1 MVTSRYLKSGS
12 GNRKQLYR
20 YVKYIATREGSA
32 PIPNTNEHAPAA
44 KKQQELIF
52 SLLKCFP
59 DGKELFEYED
69 YQKNPTV
76 KNASALISEILD
88 RNMDRLTSRKNYV
101 SYLANR
107 PGAVKFG
114 KHGLFS
120 QSDEPVE
127 LEKTAKEIAAH
138 GGNVW
143 THVVSLRRDSAQA
156 MGYDNLKA
164 WRDLVKRQ
172 IANIA
177 KSQKIEMKNLRWY
190 AAFHDKKTNPHVHI
204 IVYSANEREG
214 FLTNRG
220 IEKIRSGFANDIYQ
234 DELHHLYQRQ
244 TDLRN
249 LLKKE
254 SAEFMRKLVN
264 DIAGNAFEDTEL
276 LSLVSKLSKQ
286 LNNVKGKKVYGY
298 LKPEVK
304 QTVNAIFARLA
315 ENDSIQKMYKLWC
328 EMEQQKHDVYSSA
341 KLQFPTLVDNKEF
354 KSVKN
359 MIVQTVLDMNSP
371 VIDIEIEEPEPTEY
385 FNEDTDNCISVNSA
399 LDDLMEYDFNR
410 NVENAVTSDTGKTP
424 KSKYYLKW
432 SNEYKEA
439 CRIIYDKSSKPE
451 DFKKAEQLLLSESN
465 SGNILAIH
473 DLGKLYSTDKL
484 GEKDDEKSFS
494 FYREAL
500 HAFTVIEP
508 NADSMFPYEPRYE
521 GQNMKSAD
529 MRSYVWYRIGKMHCY
544 GLGTEQNYEK
554 AFEWFLKSAQEGNK
568 FAQYSLANLY
578 YYGNGAERN
587 LKEAFGWYMRSAKQ
601 GQPYASYAVAQM
613 YSKGEY
619 VEHDEKTAQ
628 KYYNQAL
635 SGFLKLEADGQADD
649 NLFYKIG
656 AMYKNGLGTEADMG
670 MALEYF
676 KRSAELNNKNGLY
689 EYGKAL
695 LLGDKDMP
703 KAMDCLEKAV
713 RLGNLNAKRF
723 LALEYISGEHIEQD
737 IDKGI
742 EMLTECADFSDP
754 LSCFM
759 LGRIYFNGEFVNR
772 DLSKAEKYLLMAD
785 KDSGYACYYLGKLYQ
800 EEEKY
805 DIDKAVEWL
814 EKAVTYD
821 DISAYAS
828 YSLAKILLE
837 DNKYHDTQ
845 KAIKL
850 LELSAEENNWASFL
864 LGRLYLFGTED
875 IEKDKEKAMEWLNR
889 STDDGNVYAQTFLN
903 QSGSFENTMLA
914 NTILSLFINLSRCIE
929 DDYIRRYRSVRM
941 SADKKLRRMIIEKK
955 QALGIKEEQGY
966 V

>member
-1 MVTSRYLKSGS
+1 M
-12 GNRKQLYR
+12 YR

-190 AAFHDKKTNPHVHI
+190 AAFHDKKTNPHAHI

-254 SAEFMRKLVN
+254 SAEFMRRLVN

-304 QTVNAIFARLA
+304 QTVNAIFESLA
-315 ENDSIQKMYKLWC
+315 ENDSIQKMYMLWC

-341 KLQFPTLVDNKEF
+341 KLQFPKLTDNKEF

-385 FNEDTDNCISVNSA
+385 FNEDTDNFISVNSA

-424 KSKYYLKW
+424 KSKYYIKW

-451 DFKKAEQLLLSESN
+451 DFKKAEQILISESEK
-465 SGNILAIH
+465 GNLLAIH

-484 GEKDDEKSFS
+484 GENDDEKSFS

-578 YYGNGAERN
+578 YYGNGAEKN

-628 KYYNQAL
+628 EYYNQAL

-656 AMYKNGLGTEADMG
+656 AMYKNGLGTEADMD
-670 MALEYF
+670 MDLEYF

-695 LLGDKDMP
+695 LIGENITQDIP

-742 EMLTECADFSDP
+742 EMLTECAVGGDP

-759 LGRIYFNGEFVNR
+759 LGRIYFKGEFVNR

-785 KDSGYACYYLGKLYQ
+785 KDSGYACYYLGRLYL
-800 EEEKY
+800 EEEIY
-805 DIDKAVEWL
+805 DLDKAVEWL
-814 EKAVTYD
+814 EKAVNYD
-821 DISAYAS
+821 EIKAYAS

-864 LGRLYLFGTED
+864 LGRLYVFGTED

-889 STDDGNVYAQTFLN
+889 SADDGNVYAQNFLN
-903 QSGSFENTMLA
+903 ESGSFENTMLA
-914 NTILSLFINLSRCIE
+914 NTVLSLFINLSRCIE
-929 DDYIRRYRSVRM
+929 DDYIRRYRSVRT

-955 QALGIKEEQGY
+955 QALGIKEEQDY

>member
-1 MVTSRYLKSGS
+1 
-12 GNRKQLYR
+12 
-20 YVKYIATREGSA
+20 
-32 PIPNTNEHAPAA
+32 
-44 KKQQELIF
+44 
-52 SLLKCFP
+52 
-59 DGKELFEYED
+59 
-69 YQKNPTV
+69 
-76 KNASALISEILD
+76 
-88 RNMDRLTSRKNYV
+88 MDRLTSRKNYV

-190 AAFHDKKTNPHVHI
+190 AAFHDKKTNPHAHI

-244 TDLRN
+244 TNLRN

-254 SAEFMRKLVN
+254 SSEFMRRLVN

-276 LSLVSKLSKQ
+276 IKLVGKLNDQ
-286 LNNVKGKKVYGY
+286 LKSVTGKKVYGY

-304 QTVNAIFARLA
+304 QKVNAIFEALA
-315 ENDSIQKMYKLWC
+315 ENDSIQKMYKLWR

-371 VIDIEIEEPEPTEY
+371 VIDIEIEEPELTEK
-385 FNEDTDNCISVNSA
+385 TDN
-399 LDDLMEYDFNR
+399 DDITDIPPMFDNDNMADGDFTWNDK
-410 NVENAVTSDTGKTP
+410 NAVTSDTYKTP
-424 KSKYYLKW
+424 KSRYYLKW

-451 DFKKAEQLLLSESN
+451 DFKKAEQILISESEK
-465 SGNILAIH
+465 GNLLAIH

-484 GEKDDEKSFS
+484 GEKNDEKSFS

-508 NADSMFPYEPRYE
+508 NADSVFPYEPRYE

-568 FAQYSLANLY
+568 FSQYSLANLY
-578 YYGNGAERN
+578 YYGNGAEKN

-628 KYYNQAL
+628 EYYNQAL

-656 AMYKNGLGTEADMG
+656 AMYKNGLGTEADMNKAIG
-670 MALEYF
+670 YF

-695 LLGDKDMP
+695 LLGDKDIP
-703 KAMDCLEKAV
+703 KAMDCLEKAI

-754 LSCFM
+754 LSCFL
-759 LGRIYFNGEFVNR
+759 LGRIYFKGEFVNR
-772 DLSKAEKYLLMAD
+772 DLSRAEKYLLMAD

-814 EKAVTYD
+814 EKAVNYD
-821 DISAYAS
+821 EIKAYAS

-864 LGRLYLFGTED
+864 LGRL
-875 IEKDKEKAMEWLNR
+875 
-889 STDDGNVYAQTFLN
+889 
-903 QSGSFENTMLA
+903 
-914 NTILSLFINLSRCIE
+914 
-929 DDYIRRYRSVRM
+929 
-941 SADKKLRRMIIEKK
+941 
-955 QALGIKEEQGY
+955 
-966 V
+966 

>member
-1 MVTSRYLKSGS
+1 M
-12 GNRKQLYR
+12 YR

-69 YQKNPTV
+69 YQKNPTI

-190 AAFHDKKTNPHVHI
+190 AAFHDKKTNPHAHI

-254 SAEFMRKLVN
+254 SAEFMRRLVN

-276 LSLVSKLSKQ
+276 IKLVGKLNDQ
-286 LNNVKGKKVYGY
+286 LKSVTGKKVYGY

-304 QTVNAIFARLA
+304 QTVNAIFEALA
-315 ENDSIQKMYKLWC
+315 ENDSIQKMYKLWR

-371 VIDIEIEEPEPTEY
+371 VIDIEIEEPELTEK
-385 FNEDTDNCISVNSA
+385 TDN
-399 LDDLMEYDFNR
+399 DDITDIPPMFDNDNMADGDFTWNDK
-410 NVENAVTSDTGKTP
+410 NAVTSDTYKTP
-424 KSKYYLKW
+424 KSRYYLKW

-451 DFKKAEQLLLSESN
+451 DFKKAEQILISESEK
-465 SGNILAIH
+465 GNLLAIH

-484 GEKDDEKSFS
+484 GEKNDEKSFS

-500 HAFTVIEP
+500 HAFTVMNRTQIP
-508 NADSMFPYEPRYE
+508 CSPMSRDT
-521 GQNMKSAD
+521 K
-529 MRSYVWYRIGKMHCY
+529 VRI
-544 GLGTEQNYEK
+544 
-554 AFEWFLKSAQEGNK
+554 
-568 FAQYSLANLY
+568 
-578 YYGNGAERN
+578 
-587 LKEAFGWYMRSAKQ
+587 
-601 GQPYASYAVAQM
+601 
-613 YSKGEY
+613 
-619 VEHDEKTAQ
+619 
-628 KYYNQAL
+628 
-635 SGFLKLEADGQADD
+635 
-649 NLFYKIG
+649 
-656 AMYKNGLGTEADMG
+656 
-670 MALEYF
+670 
-676 KRSAELNNKNGLY
+676 
-689 EYGKAL
+689 
-695 LLGDKDMP
+695 
-703 KAMDCLEKAV
+703 
-713 RLGNLNAKRF
+713 
-723 LALEYISGEHIEQD
+723 
-737 IDKGI
+737 
-742 EMLTECADFSDP
+742 
-754 LSCFM
+754 
-759 LGRIYFNGEFVNR
+759 
-772 DLSKAEKYLLMAD
+772 
-785 KDSGYACYYLGKLYQ
+785 
-800 EEEKY
+800 
-805 DIDKAVEWL
+805 
-814 EKAVTYD
+814 
-821 DISAYAS
+821 
-828 YSLAKILLE
+828 
-837 DNKYHDTQ
+837 
-845 KAIKL
+845 
-850 LELSAEENNWASFL
+850 
-864 LGRLYLFGTED
+864 
-875 IEKDKEKAMEWLNR
+875 
-889 STDDGNVYAQTFLN
+889 
-903 QSGSFENTMLA
+903 
-914 NTILSLFINLSRCIE
+914 
-929 DDYIRRYRSVRM
+929 
-941 SADKKLRRMIIEKK
+941 
-955 QALGIKEEQGY
+955 
-966 V
+966 

>member
-1 MVTSRYLKSGS
+1 M
-12 GNRKQLYR
+12 YR

-69 YQKNPTV
+69 YQKNPTI

-190 AAFHDKKTNPHVHI
+190 AAFHDKKTNPHAHI

-254 SAEFMRKLVN
+254 SAEFMRRLVN

-276 LSLVSKLSKQ
+276 IKLVGKLNDQ
-286 LNNVKGKKVYGY
+286 LKSVTGKKVYGY

-341 KLQFPTLVDNKEF
+341 KLQFPKLTDNKEF

-371 VIDIEIEEPEPTEY
+371 FIDIESEEPEPTEY
-385 FNEDTDNCISVNSA
+385 FNEDTDNFISVNSA

-410 NVENAVTSDTGKTP
+410 NVENEVTADTVNTP
-424 KSKYYLKW
+424 KSKYHIKW
-432 SNEYKEA
+432 SNAYKEA
-439 CRIIYDKSSKPE
+439 CRLIYDKNAKPE
-451 DFKKAEQLLLSESN
+451 DFQKAEQILLSESK
-465 SGNILAIH
+465 SGNVLAIH

-484 GEKDDEKSFS
+484 GEKDDEKS
-494 FYREAL
+494 YQYYEEAL
-500 HAFTVIEP
+500 QGFIEIEP
-508 NADSMFPYEPRYE
+508 ISDKLKPYL
-521 GQNMKSAD
+521 Q
-529 MRSYVWYRIGKMHCY
+529 YRIGKMYCY
-544 GLGTEQNYEK
+544 GLGTEQDYEK
-554 AFEWFLKSAQEGNK
+554 AFVWFLKSAQEGNK

-578 YYGNGAERN
+578 YYGNGAKKN
-587 LKEAFGWYMRSAKQ
+587 FKEALGWYMRSAKQ
-601 GQPYASYAVAQM
+601 GQPYAAYAVGNM
-613 YSKGEY
+613 YENGELA
-619 VEHDEKTAQ
+619 EKDKKKSQ
-628 KYYNQAL
+628 GYYNQAL
-635 SGFLKLEADGQADD
+635 SGFLKLEANGQADD

-656 AMYKNGLGTEADMG
+656 VMYKNGFGTEADMDK
-670 MALEYF
+670 AIDYF

-695 LLGDKDMP
+695 LLG
-703 KAMDCLEKAV
+703 E
-713 RLGNLNAKRF
+713 N
-723 LALEYISGEHIEQD
+723 I
-737 IDKGI
+737 
-742 EMLTECADFSDP
+742 T
-754 LSCFM
+754 
-759 LGRIYFNGEFVNR
+759 RIY
-772 DLSKAEKYLLMAD
+772 
-785 KDSGYACYYLGKLYQ
+785 Q
-800 EEEKY
+800 
-805 DIDKAVEWL
+805 
-814 EKAVTYD
+814 
-821 DISAYAS
+821 
-828 YSLAKILLE
+828 
-837 DNKYHDTQ
+837 
-845 KAIKL
+845 
-850 LELSAEENNWASFL
+850 
-864 LGRLYLFGTED
+864 RLWIVL
-875 IEKDKEKAMEWLNR
+875 
-889 STDDGNVYAQTFLN
+889 
-903 QSGSFENTMLA
+903 
-914 NTILSLFINLSRCIE
+914 
-929 DDYIRRYRSVRM
+929 
-941 SADKKLRRMIIEKK
+941 KKR
-955 QALGIKEEQGY
+955 
-966 V
+966 

>member
-1 MVTSRYLKSGS
+1 
-12 GNRKQLYR
+12 
-20 YVKYIATREGSA
+20 
-32 PIPNTNEHAPAA
+32 
-44 KKQQELIF
+44 
-52 SLLKCFP
+52 
-59 DGKELFEYED
+59 
-69 YQKNPTV
+69 
-76 KNASALISEILD
+76 
-88 RNMDRLTSRKNYV
+88 MDRLTSRKNYV

-276 LSLVSKLSKQ
+276 IKLVGKLNDQFKS
-286 LNNVKGKKVYGY
+286 VTGKKVYGY

-304 QTVNAIFARLA
+304 QTVNAIFEALA

-371 VIDIEIEEPEPTEY
+371 VIDIEIEEPELTE
-385 FNEDTDNCISVNSA
+385 ETDN
-399 LDDLMEYDFNR
+399 DDITDIPPMFDNDNMADGDFTWNDK
-410 NVENAVTSDTGKTP
+410 NAVTSDTYKTP
-424 KSKYYLKW
+424 KSRYYLKW

-451 DFKKAEQLLLSESN
+451 DFKKAEQILISESEK
-465 SGNILAIH
+465 GNLLAIH

-484 GEKDDEKSFS
+484 GEKNDEKSFS

-628 KYYNQAL
+628 KYYKQAL

-656 AMYKNGLGTEADMG
+656 AMYKNGLGTEADMD

-695 LLGDKDMP
+695 LFGENITQDMP

-754 LSCFM
+754 LSCFL
-759 LGRIYFNGEFVNR
+759 LGRIYFKGEFVNR

-785 KDSGYACYYLGKLYQ
+785 KDSGHACYYLGKLYQ

-805 DIDKAVEWL
+805 DLDKAVEWL
-814 EKAVTYD
+814 EKAVNYD
-821 DISAYAS
+821 EIKANAS

-889 STDDGNVYAQTFLN
+889 SSDDGNVYAQTFLN
-903 QSGSFENTMLA
+903 KNRCFENTMLA
-914 NTILSLFINLSRCIE
+914 NTVLSLFINLSRYIE

-955 QALGIKEEQGY
+955 QAMGIKEEQDY

>member
-1 MVTSRYLKSGS
+1 
-12 GNRKQLYR
+12 
-20 YVKYIATREGSA
+20 
-32 PIPNTNEHAPAA
+32 
-44 KKQQELIF
+44 
-52 SLLKCFP
+52 
-59 DGKELFEYED
+59 
-69 YQKNPTV
+69 
-76 KNASALISEILD
+76 
-88 RNMDRLTSRKNYV
+88 MDRLTSRKNYV

-220 IEKIRSGFANDIYQ
+220 IEKIRGGFANDIYQ

-254 SAEFMRKLVN
+254 SAEFMRRLVN

-276 LSLVSKLSKQ
+276 IKLVGKLNDQ
-286 LNNVKGKKVYGY
+286 LKSVTGKKVYGY

-341 KLQFPTLVDNKEF
+341 KLQFPKLTDNKEF

-371 VIDIEIEEPEPTEY
+371 VIDIEIEEPELTEK
-385 FNEDTDNCISVNSA
+385 TDN
-399 LDDLMEYDFNR
+399 DDITDIPPMFDNDNMADGDFTWNDK
-410 NVENAVTSDTGKTP
+410 NAVTSDTYKTP
-424 KSKYYLKW
+424 KSRYYLKW

-451 DFKKAEQLLLSESN
+451 DFKKAEQILISESEK
-465 SGNILAIH
+465 GNLLAIH

-484 GEKDDEKSFS
+484 GEKNDEKSFS

-568 FAQYSLANLY
+568 FAQFSLANLY
-578 YYGNGAERN
+578 YYGNVAEKN
-587 LKEAFGWYMRSAKQ
+587 LKGAFGWYMRSAKQ
-601 GQPYASYAVAQM
+601 GQPYAAYAVGNM
-613 YSKGEY
+613 YENGESA
-619 VEHDEKTAQ
+619 EKDKKKSQ
-628 KYYNQAL
+628 GYYNQAL
-635 SGFLKLEADGQADD
+635 SGFLKLEANGQADD

-656 AMYKNGLGTEADMG
+656 VMYKNGFGTEADMDK
-670 MALEYF
+670 AIDYF

-695 LLGDKDMP
+695 LLGENITQDIP

-742 EMLTECADFSDP
+742 EMLTECADGGDP

-759 LGRIYFNGEFVNR
+759 LGRIYFKGEFVNR

-800 EEEKY
+800 EEEIY

-814 EKAVTYD
+814 EKAVNYD
-821 DISAYAS
+821 EVKANAS

-837 DNKYHDTQ
+837 DNKYHNSER
-845 KAIKL
+845 AVKL
-850 LELSAEENNWASFL
+850 LVSAADENNWASFL
-864 LGRLYLFGTED
+864 LGWLYLFGTED
-875 IEKDKEKAMEWLNR
+875 IEKDKEMAMEWLNR
-889 STDDGNVYAQTFLN
+889 SADDGNVYAQNFLN
-903 QSGSFENTMLA
+903 ESRSFENTMLS
-914 NTILSLFINLSRCIE
+914 NTVLSLFINLSRCIE

-941 SADKKLRRMIIEKK
+941 SADKKLRRMVIEKK
-955 QALGIKEEQGY
+955 QAMGIKEEQKQYFG
-966 V
+966 

>member
-1 MVTSRYLKSGS
+1 
-12 GNRKQLYR
+12 
-20 YVKYIATREGSA
+20 
-32 PIPNTNEHAPAA
+32 
-44 KKQQELIF
+44 
-52 SLLKCFP
+52 
-59 DGKELFEYED
+59 
-69 YQKNPTV
+69 
-76 KNASALISEILD
+76 
-88 RNMDRLTSRKNYV
+88 MDRLTSRKNYV

-190 AAFHDKKTNPHVHI
+190 AAFHDKKTNPHAHI

-234 DELHHLYQRQ
+234 DELHHLYQQQ

-254 SAEFMRKLVN
+254 SSEFMRKLVN
-264 DIAGNAFEDTEL
+264 DIVGNAFEDTEL

-298 LKPEVK
+298 LKPEIK
-304 QTVNAIFARLA
+304 QTVNAIFESLA

-371 VIDIEIEEPEPTEY
+371 VIDIEIEEPELTEK
-385 FNEDTDNCISVNSA
+385 TDDNDITDIPPQYDEFDMA
-399 LDDLMEYDFNR
+399 DGDLNR
-410 NVENAVTSDTGKTP
+410 NVENEVTADTVNTP
-424 KSKYYLKW
+424 KSKYHIKW
-432 SNEYKEA
+432 SNAYKEA
-439 CRIIYDKSSKPE
+439 CRLIYDKNAKPE
-451 DFKKAEQLLLSESN
+451 DFQKAEQLLLSESN

-484 GEKDDEKSFS
+484 GEKDDEKS
-494 FYREAL
+494 YQYYEEAL
-500 HAFTVIEP
+500 QGFIEIEP
-508 NADSMFPYEPRYE
+508 ISDKLKPYL
-521 GQNMKSAD
+521 Q
-529 MRSYVWYRIGKMHCY
+529 YRIGKMYCY
-544 GLGTEQNYEK
+544 GLGTEQDYEK
-554 AFEWFLKSAQEGNK
+554 AFVWFLKSAQEGNK

-578 YYGNGAERN
+578 YYGNGAKKN
-587 LKEAFGWYMRSAKQ
+587 FKEALGWYMRSAKQ
-601 GQPYASYAVAQM
+601 GQPYAAYAVGNM
-613 YSKGEY
+613 YENGELA
-619 VEHDEKTAQ
+619 EKDKKKSQ
-628 KYYNQAL
+628 GYYNQAL
-635 SGFLKLEADGQADD
+635 SGFLKLEANGQADD

-656 AMYKNGLGTEADMG
+656 VMYKNGFGTEADMDK
-670 MALEYF
+670 AIDYF

-695 LLGDKDMP
+695 LFGENITQDIP

-723 LALEYISGEHIEQD
+723 LALEYISGGHIEQD

-759 LGRIYFNGEFVNR
+759 LGRIYFKGEFVNR

-785 KDSGYACYYLGKLYQ
+785 KDSGHACYYLGRLYL
-800 EEEKY
+800 EEEIY
-805 DIDKAVEWL
+805 DLDKVVEWL
-814 EKAVTYD
+814 EKAVNYD
-821 DISAYAS
+821 EIKAYAS

-889 STDDGNVYAQTFLN
+889 SADDGNVYAQTFLN
-903 QSGSFENTMLA
+903 ENRSFENTMLA
-914 NTILSLFINLSRCIE
+914 NTVLNLFINLSRCIE
-929 DDYIRRYRSVRM
+929 DDYIRRYRSVRT

-955 QALGIKEEQGY
+955 QALGIKEQKQYFG
-966 V
+966 

>member
-1 MVTSRYLKSGS
+1 
-12 GNRKQLYR
+12 
-20 YVKYIATREGSA
+20 
-32 PIPNTNEHAPAA
+32 
-44 KKQQELIF
+44 
-52 SLLKCFP
+52 
-59 DGKELFEYED
+59 
-69 YQKNPTV
+69 
-76 KNASALISEILD
+76 
-88 RNMDRLTSRKNYV
+88 MDRLTSRKNYV

-190 AAFHDKKTNPHVHI
+190 AAFHDKKTNPHAHI

-234 DELHHLYQRQ
+234 DELHHLYQQQ
-244 TDLRN
+244 TDPRN

-254 SAEFMRKLVN
+254 SSEFMRKLVN
-264 DIAGNAFEDTEL
+264 DIVGNAFEDTEL

-298 LKPEVK
+298 LKPEIK

-371 VIDIEIEEPEPTEY
+371 VIDIEIEEPELTEK
-385 FNEDTDNCISVNSA
+385 TDDNDITDIPPQYDEFDMA
-399 LDDLMEYDFNR
+399 DGDLNR
-410 NVENAVTSDTGKTP
+410 NVENEVTADTVNTP
-424 KSKYYLKW
+424 KSKYHIKW
-432 SNEYKEA
+432 SNAYKEA
-439 CRIIYDKSSKPE
+439 CRLIYDKNAKPE
-451 DFKKAEQLLLSESN
+451 DFQKAEQLLLSESN

-484 GEKDDEKSFS
+484 GEKDDEKS
-494 FYREAL
+494 YQYYEEAL
-500 HAFTVIEP
+500 QGFIEIEP
-508 NADSMFPYEPRYE
+508 ISDKLKPYL
-521 GQNMKSAD
+521 Q
-529 MRSYVWYRIGKMHCY
+529 YRIGKMYCY
-544 GLGTEQNYEK
+544 GLGTEQDYEK
-554 AFEWFLKSAQEGNK
+554 AFVWFLKSAQEGNK

-578 YYGNGAERN
+578 YYGNGAKKN
-587 LKEAFGWYMRSAKQ
+587 FKEALGWYMRSAKQ
-601 GQPYASYAVAQM
+601 GQPYAAYAVGNM
-613 YSKGEY
+613 YENGELA
-619 VEHDEKTAQ
+619 EKDKKKSQ
-628 KYYNQAL
+628 GYYNQAL
-635 SGFLKLEADGQADD
+635 SGFLKLEANGQADD

-656 AMYKNGLGTEADMG
+656 VMYKNGFGTEADMDK
-670 MALEYF
+670 AIDYF

-695 LLGDKDMP
+695 LFGENITQDIP

-723 LALEYISGEHIEQD
+723 LALEYISGGHIEQD

-759 LGRIYFNGEFVNR
+759 LGRIYFKGEFVNR

-785 KDSGYACYYLGKLYQ
+785 KDSGHACYYLGRLYL
-800 EEEKY
+800 EEEIY
-805 DIDKAVEWL
+805 DLDKVVEWL
-814 EKAVTYD
+814 EKAVNYD
-821 DISAYAS
+821 EIKAYAS

-889 STDDGNVYAQTFLN
+889 SADDGNVYAQTFLN
-903 QSGSFENTMLA
+903 ENRSFENTMLA
-914 NTILSLFINLSRCIE
+914 NTVLNLFINLSRCIE
-929 DDYIRRYRSVRM
+929 DDYIRRYRSVRT

-955 QALGIKEEQGY
+955 QALGIKEEQDY

>member
-1 MVTSRYLKSGS
+1 
-12 GNRKQLYR
+12 
-20 YVKYIATREGSA
+20 
-32 PIPNTNEHAPAA
+32 
-44 KKQQELIF
+44 
-52 SLLKCFP
+52 
-59 DGKELFEYED
+59 
-69 YQKNPTV
+69 
-76 KNASALISEILD
+76 
-88 RNMDRLTSRKNYV
+88 MDRLTSRKNYV

-190 AAFHDKKTNPHVHI
+190 AAFHDKKTNPHAHI

-220 IEKIRSGFANDIYQ
+220 IEKIRSGFTNDIYQ
-234 DELHHLYQRQ
+234 DELHHLYQQQ
-244 TDLRN
+244 TDPRN

-276 LSLVSKLSKQ
+276 IKLVGKLNDQ
-286 LNNVKGKKVYGY
+286 LKSVTGKKVYGY

-371 VIDIEIEEPEPTEY
+371 VIDIEIEEPELTEK
-385 FNEDTDNCISVNSA
+385 TDDNDITDIPPQYDEFDMA
-399 LDDLMEYDFNR
+399 DGDLNR
-410 NVENAVTSDTGKTP
+410 NVENEVTADTVNTP
-424 KSKYYLKW
+424 KSKYHIKW
-432 SNEYKEA
+432 SNAYKEA
-439 CRIIYDKSSKPE
+439 CRLIYDKNAKPE
-451 DFKKAEQLLLSESN
+451 DFQKAEQLLLSESN

-484 GEKDDEKSFS
+484 GEKDDEKS
-494 FYREAL
+494 YQYYEEAL
-500 HAFTVIEP
+500 QGFIEIEP
-508 NADSMFPYEPRYE
+508 ISDKLKPYL
-521 GQNMKSAD
+521 Q
-529 MRSYVWYRIGKMHCY
+529 YRIGKMYCY
-544 GLGTEQNYEK
+544 GLGTEQDYEK
-554 AFEWFLKSAQEGNK
+554 AFVWFLKSAQEGNK

-578 YYGNGAERN
+578 YYGNGAKKN
-587 LKEAFGWYMRSAKQ
+587 FKEALGWYMRSAKQ
-601 GQPYASYAVAQM
+601 GQPYAAYAVGNM
-613 YSKGEY
+613 YENGELA
-619 VEHDEKTAQ
+619 EKDKKKSQ
-628 KYYNQAL
+628 GYYNQAL
-635 SGFLKLEADGQADD
+635 SGFLKLEANGQADD

-656 AMYKNGLGTEADMG
+656 VMYKNGFGTEADMDK
-670 MALEYF
+670 AIDYF

-695 LLGDKDMP
+695 LFGENITQDIP

-723 LALEYISGEHIEQD
+723 LALEYISGGHIEQD

-759 LGRIYFNGEFVNR
+759 LGRIYFKGEFVNR

-785 KDSGYACYYLGKLYQ
+785 KDSGHACYYLGRLYL
-800 EEEKY
+800 EEEIY
-805 DIDKAVEWL
+805 DLDKVVEWL
-814 EKAVTYD
+814 EKAVNYD
-821 DISAYAS
+821 EIKAYAS

-889 STDDGNVYAQTFLN
+889 SADDGNVYAQTFLN
-903 QSGSFENTMLA
+903 ENRSFENTMLA
-914 NTILSLFINLSRCIE
+914 NTVLNLFINLSRCIE
-929 DDYIRRYRSVRM
+929 DDYIRRYRSVRT

-955 QALGIKEEQGY
+955 QALGIKEQKQYFG
-966 V
+966 

>member
-1 MVTSRYLKSGS
+1 
-12 GNRKQLYR
+12 
-20 YVKYIATREGSA
+20 
-32 PIPNTNEHAPAA
+32 
-44 KKQQELIF
+44 
-52 SLLKCFP
+52 
-59 DGKELFEYED
+59 
-69 YQKNPTV
+69 
-76 KNASALISEILD
+76 
-88 RNMDRLTSRKNYV
+88 MDRLTSRKNYV

-190 AAFHDKKTNPHVHI
+190 AAFHDKKTNPHAHI

-254 SAEFMRKLVN
+254 SAEFMRRLVN

-304 QTVNAIFARLA
+304 QTVNAIFESLA
-315 ENDSIQKMYKLWC
+315 ENDSIQKMYMLWC

-341 KLQFPTLVDNKEF
+341 KLQFPKLTDNKEF

-385 FNEDTDNCISVNSA
+385 FNEDTDNFISVNSA

-424 KSKYYLKW
+424 KSKYYIKW

-451 DFKKAEQLLLSESN
+451 DFKKAEQILISESEK
-465 SGNILAIH
+465 GNLLAIH

-484 GEKDDEKSFS
+484 GENDDEKSFS

-578 YYGNGAERN
+578 YYGNGAEKN

-628 KYYNQAL
+628 EYYNQAL

-656 AMYKNGLGTEADMG
+656 AMHKNGLGTEADMNK
-670 MALEYF
+670 AIDYF

-695 LLGDKDMP
+695 LIGENITQDIP

-742 EMLTECADFSDP
+742 EMLTECADGGDP

-759 LGRIYFNGEFVNR
+759 LGRIYFKGEFVNR

-785 KDSGYACYYLGKLYQ
+785 KDSGYACYYLGRLYL
-800 EEEKY
+800 EGEKY
-805 DIDKAVEWL
+805 DPDKAVEWL

-821 DISAYAS
+821 DISANAS

-864 LGRLYLFGTED
+864 LGRLYVFGTED

-889 STDDGNVYAQTFLN
+889 SADDGNVYAQTFLN
-903 QSGSFENTMLA
+903 ENRSFVNTMLA
-914 NTILSLFINLSRCIE
+914 NTVLSLFINLSRCIE
-929 DDYIRRYRSVRM
+929 DDYIRRYRSVRT

-955 QALGIKEEQGY
+955 QAMGIKEEQGY

>member
-1 MVTSRYLKSGS
+1 
-12 GNRKQLYR
+12 
-20 YVKYIATREGSA
+20 
-32 PIPNTNEHAPAA
+32 
-44 KKQQELIF
+44 
-52 SLLKCFP
+52 
-59 DGKELFEYED
+59 
-69 YQKNPTV
+69 
-76 KNASALISEILD
+76 
-88 RNMDRLTSRKNYV
+88 MDRLTSRKNYV

-276 LSLVSKLSKQ
+276 IKLVGKLNDQFKS
-286 LNNVKGKKVYGY
+286 VTGKKVYGY

-304 QTVNAIFARLA
+304 QTVNAIFEALA

-371 VIDIEIEEPEPTEY
+371 VIDIEIEEPELTE
-385 FNEDTDNCISVNSA
+385 ETDN
-399 LDDLMEYDFNR
+399 DDITDIPPMFDNDNMADGDFTWNDK
-410 NVENAVTSDTGKTP
+410 NAVTSDTYKTP
-424 KSKYYLKW
+424 KSGYYLKW

-451 DFKKAEQLLLSESN
+451 DFKKAEQILISESEK
-465 SGNILAIH
+465 GNLLAIH

-484 GEKDDEKSFS
+484 GEKNDEKSFS

-628 KYYNQAL
+628 KYYKQAL

-656 AMYKNGLGTEADMG
+656 AMYKNGLGTEADMD

-695 LLGDKDMP
+695 LFGENITQDMP

-754 LSCFM
+754 LSCFL
-759 LGRIYFNGEFVNR
+759 LGRIYFKGEFVNR

-785 KDSGYACYYLGKLYQ
+785 KDSGHACYYLGKLYQ

-805 DIDKAVEWL
+805 DLDKAVEWL
-814 EKAVTYD
+814 EKAVNYD
-821 DISAYAS
+821 EIKANAS

-889 STDDGNVYAQTFLN
+889 SSDDGNVYAQTFLN
-903 QSGSFENTMLA
+903 KNRCFENTMLA
-914 NTILSLFINLSRCIE
+914 NTVLSLFINLSRYIE

-955 QALGIKEEQGY
+955 QAMGIKEEQDY

>member
-1 MVTSRYLKSGS
+1 
-12 GNRKQLYR
+12 
-20 YVKYIATREGSA
+20 
-32 PIPNTNEHAPAA
+32 
-44 KKQQELIF
+44 
-52 SLLKCFP
+52 
-59 DGKELFEYED
+59 
-69 YQKNPTV
+69 
-76 KNASALISEILD
+76 
-88 RNMDRLTSRKNYV
+88 MDRLTSRKNYV

-190 AAFHDKKTNPHVHI
+190 AAFHDKKTNPHAHI

-254 SAEFMRKLVN
+254 SAEFMRRLVN

-276 LSLVSKLSKQ
+276 IKLVGKLNDQ
-286 LNNVKGKKVYGY
+286 LKSVTGKKVYGY

-315 ENDSIQKMYKLWC
+315 ENDSIQKMYKLWR

-371 VIDIEIEEPEPTEY
+371 FIDIESEEPEPTEY
-385 FNEDTDNCISVNSA
+385 FNEDTDNFISVNSA

-410 NVENAVTSDTGKTP
+410 NVENEVTADTVNTP
-424 KSKYYLKW
+424 KSKYHIKW
-432 SNEYKEA
+432 SNAYKEA
-439 CRIIYDKSSKPE
+439 CRLIYDKNAKPE
-451 DFKKAEQLLLSESN
+451 DFQKAEQILLSESK
-465 SGNILAIH
+465 SGNVLAIH

-484 GEKDDEKSFS
+484 GEKDDEKS
-494 FYREAL
+494 YQYYEEAL
-500 HAFTVIEP
+500 QGFIEIEP
-508 NADSMFPYEPRYE
+508 ISDKLKPYL
-521 GQNMKSAD
+521 Q
-529 MRSYVWYRIGKMHCY
+529 YRIGKMYCY
-544 GLGTEQNYEK
+544 GLGTEQDYEK
-554 AFEWFLKSAQEGNK
+554 AFVWFLKSAQEGNK

-578 YYGNGAERN
+578 YYGNGAKKN
-587 LKEAFGWYMRSAKQ
+587 FKEALGWYMRSAKQ
-601 GQPYASYAVAQM
+601 GQPYAAYAVGNM
-613 YSKGEY
+613 YENGELA
-619 VEHDEKTAQ
+619 EKDKKKSQ
-628 KYYNQAL
+628 GYYNQAL

-656 AMYKNGLGTEADMG
+656 VMYKNGLGTEADMD

-695 LLGDKDMP
+695 LLGENITQDIP

-742 EMLTECADFSDP
+742 EMLTECADGGDP

-759 LGRIYFNGEFVNR
+759 LGRIYFKGEFVNR

-785 KDSGYACYYLGKLYQ
+785 KDSGHACYYLGKLYQ
-800 EEEKY
+800 EEEIY

-814 EKAVTYD
+814 EKAVNYD
-821 DISAYAS
+821 EIKAYAS

-875 IEKDKEKAMEWLNR
+875 IEKDKEMAMEWLNR
-889 STDDGNVYAQTFLN
+889 SADDGNVYAQNFLN
-903 QSGSFENTMLA
+903 ESRSFENTMLS
-914 NTILSLFINLSRCIE
+914 NTVLSLFINLSRCIE
-929 DDYIRRYRSVRM
+929 DDYIRRYRSVRT
-941 SADKKLRRMIIEKK
+941 SADKKLRHMINEKK
-955 QALGIKEEQGY
+955 QALGIKEEQDY

>member
-1 MVTSRYLKSGS
+1 M
-12 GNRKQLYR
+12 YR

-69 YQKNPTV
+69 YQKNPTI

-190 AAFHDKKTNPHVHI
+190 AAFHDKKTNPHAHI

-254 SAEFMRKLVN
+254 SAEFMRRLVN

-276 LSLVSKLSKQ
+276 IKLVGKLNDQ
-286 LNNVKGKKVYGY
+286 LKSVTGKKVYGY

-304 QTVNAIFARLA
+304 QTVNAIFEALA
-315 ENDSIQKMYKLWC
+315 ENDSIQKMYKLWR

-371 VIDIEIEEPEPTEY
+371 VIDIEIEEPELTEK
-385 FNEDTDNCISVNSA
+385 TDN
-399 LDDLMEYDFNR
+399 DDITDIPPMFDNDNMADGDFTWNDK
-410 NVENAVTSDTGKTP
+410 NAVTSDTYKTP
-424 KSKYYLKW
+424 KSRYYLKW

-451 DFKKAEQLLLSESN
+451 DFKKAEQILISESEK
-465 SGNILAIH
+465 GNLLAIH

-484 GEKDDEKSFS
+484 GEKNDEKSFS

-568 FAQYSLANLY
+568 FAQFSLANLY
-578 YYGNGAERN
+578 YYGNVAEKN
-587 LKEAFGWYMRSAKQ
+587 LKGAFGWYMRSAKQ
-601 GQPYASYAVAQM
+601 GQPYAAYAVGNM
-613 YSKGEY
+613 YENGESA
-619 VEHDEKTAQ
+619 EKDKKKSQ
-628 KYYNQAL
+628 GYYNQAL

-656 AMYKNGLGTEADMG
+656 VMYKNGLGTEADMD

-695 LLGDKDMP
+695 LLGENITQDIP

-742 EMLTECADFSDP
+742 EMLTECAVGGDT
-754 LSCFM
+754 LSCFL
-759 LGRIYFNGEFVNR
+759 LGKIYFKGEFVNR
-772 DLSKAEKYLLMAD
+772 DLSKAEKYLLKSD
-785 KDSGYACYYLGKLYQ
+785 KDNGHACYYLGRLYL
-800 EEEKY
+800 EEEIY
-805 DIDKAVEWL
+805 DLNKAVEWL
-814 EKAVTYD
+814 EKAVNYD
-821 DISAYAS
+821 EIKAYAS

-837 DNKYHDTQ
+837 NNKYHNSER
-845 KAIKL
+845 AVKL
-850 LELSAEENNWASFL
+850 LVSAADENNWASFL

-889 STDDGNVYAQTFLN
+889 SADDGNVYAQNFLN
-903 QSGSFENTMLA
+903 ESRSFENTLLA
-914 NTILSLFINLSRCIE
+914 NTVLSLFINLSRCIE
-929 DDYIRRYRSVRM
+929 DDYRRRYRSVRM
-941 SADKKLRRMIIEKK
+941 SADKKLRRMVIEKK
-955 QALGIKEEQGY
+955 QAMGIKEEQKQYFG
-966 V
+966 

>member
-1 MVTSRYLKSGS
+1 
-12 GNRKQLYR
+12 
-20 YVKYIATREGSA
+20 
-32 PIPNTNEHAPAA
+32 
-44 KKQQELIF
+44 
-52 SLLKCFP
+52 
-59 DGKELFEYED
+59 
-69 YQKNPTV
+69 
-76 KNASALISEILD
+76 
-88 RNMDRLTSRKNYV
+88 MDRLTSRKNYV

-190 AAFHDKKTNPHVHI
+190 AAFHDKKTNPHAHI

-234 DELHHLYQRQ
+234 DELHHLYQQQ

-254 SAEFMRKLVN
+254 SSEFMRKLVN

-304 QTVNAIFARLA
+304 QTVNAIFEALA

-341 KLQFPTLVDNKEF
+341 KLQFPKLTDNKEF

-424 KSKYYLKW
+424 KSRYYLKW

-484 GEKDDEKSFS
+484 GEKNDEKSFS

-521 GQNMKSAD
+521 GQNMKPVD

-568 FAQYSLANLY
+568 FAQFSLANLY
-578 YYGNGAERN
+578 YYGNVAEKN
-587 LKEAFGWYMRSAKQ
+587 LKGAFGWYMRSAKQ
-601 GQPYASYAVAQM
+601 GQPYAAYAVGNM
-613 YSKGEY
+613 YENGESA
-619 VEHDEKTAQ
+619 EKDKKKSQ
-628 KYYNQAL
+628 GYYNQAL

-656 AMYKNGLGTEADMG
+656 VMYKNGLGTEADMD

-695 LLGDKDMP
+695 LLGENITQDIP

-723 LALEYISGEHIEQD
+723 LALEYINGEHIEQD

-742 EMLTECADFSDP
+742 EMLTECADGGDP

-759 LGRIYFNGEFVNR
+759 LGRIYFKGEFVNR
-772 DLSKAEKYLLMAD
+772 NLSKAEKYLLMAD
-785 KDSGYACYYLGKLYQ
+785 KDSGHACYYLGKLYQ

-805 DIDKAVEWL
+805 DLDKSVEWL

-821 DISAYAS
+821 DISANAS

-889 STDDGNVYAQTFLN
+889 SADDGNVYAQTFLN
-903 QSGSFENTMLA
+903 ENRSFENTMLA
-914 NTILSLFINLSRCIE
+914 NTVLSLFINLSRCIE

-941 SADKKLRRMIIEKK
+941 SADKKLRHMINEKK
-955 QALGIKEEQGY
+955 QALGIKEEHEQYFG
-966 V
+966 

>member
-1 MVTSRYLKSGS
+1 M
-12 GNRKQLYR
+12 YR

-69 YQKNPTV
+69 YQKNPTI

-190 AAFHDKKTNPHVHI
+190 AAFHDKKTNPHAHI

-254 SAEFMRKLVN
+254 SAEFMRRLVN

-276 LSLVSKLSKQ
+276 IKLVGKLNDQ
-286 LNNVKGKKVYGY
+286 LKSVTGKKVYGY

-341 KLQFPTLVDNKEF
+341 KLQFPKLTDNKEF

-371 VIDIEIEEPEPTEY
+371 FIDIESEEPEPTEY
-385 FNEDTDNCISVNSA
+385 FNEDTDNFISVNSA

-410 NVENAVTSDTGKTP
+410 NVENEVTADTVNTP
-424 KSKYYLKW
+424 KSKYHIKW
-432 SNEYKEA
+432 SNAYKEA
-439 CRIIYDKSSKPE
+439 CRLIYDKNAKPE
-451 DFKKAEQLLLSESN
+451 DFQKAEQILLSESK
-465 SGNILAIH
+465 SGNVLAIH

-484 GEKDDEKSFS
+484 GEKDDEKS
-494 FYREAL
+494 YQYYEEAL
-500 HAFTVIEP
+500 QGFIEIEP
-508 NADSMFPYEPRYE
+508 ISDKLKPYL
-521 GQNMKSAD
+521 Q
-529 MRSYVWYRIGKMHCY
+529 YRIGKMYCY
-544 GLGTEQNYEK
+544 GLGTEQDYEK
-554 AFEWFLKSAQEGNK
+554 AFVWFLKSAQEGNK

-578 YYGNGAERN
+578 YYGNGAKKN
-587 LKEAFGWYMRSAKQ
+587 FKEALGWYMRSAKQ
-601 GQPYASYAVAQM
+601 GQPYAAYAVGNM
-613 YSKGEY
+613 YENGELA
-619 VEHDEKTAQ
+619 EKDKKKSQ
-628 KYYNQAL
+628 GYYNQAL
-635 SGFLKLEADGQADD
+635 SGFLKLEANGQADD

-656 AMYKNGLGTEADMG
+656 VMYKNGFGTEADMDK
-670 MALEYF
+670 AIDYF

-695 LLGDKDMP
+695 LLGENITQDIP

-742 EMLTECADFSDP
+742 EMLTECADGGDP

-759 LGRIYFNGEFVNR
+759 LGRIYFKGEFVNR
-772 DLSKAEKYLLMAD
+772 DLSKAEKYLLKSD
-785 KDSGYACYYLGKLYQ
+785 KDNGHACYYLGRLYL
-800 EEEKY
+800 EEEIY
-805 DIDKAVEWL
+805 DLNKAVEWL
-814 EKAVTYD
+814 EKAVNYD
-821 DISAYAS
+821 EIKAYAS

-837 DNKYHDTQ
+837 NNKYHNSER
-845 KAIKL
+845 AVKL
-850 LELSAEENNWASFL
+850 LVSAADENNWASFL
-864 LGRLYLFGTED
+864 LGWLYLFGTED
-875 IEKDKEKAMEWLNR
+875 IEKDKEMAMEWLNR
-889 STDDGNVYAQTFLN
+889 SADDGNVYAQNFLN
-903 QSGSFENTMLA
+903 ESRSFENTMLS
-914 NTILSLFINLSRCIE
+914 NTVLSLFINLNRCIE

-941 SADKKLRRMIIEKK
+941 SADKKLRRMINEKK
-955 QALGIKEEQGY
+955 QALGIREEQGQSY

>member
-1 MVTSRYLKSGS
+1 
-12 GNRKQLYR
+12 
-20 YVKYIATREGSA
+20 
-32 PIPNTNEHAPAA
+32 
-44 KKQQELIF
+44 
-52 SLLKCFP
+52 
-59 DGKELFEYED
+59 
-69 YQKNPTV
+69 
-76 KNASALISEILD
+76 
-88 RNMDRLTSRKNYV
+88 
-101 SYLANR
+101 
-107 PGAVKFG
+107 
-114 KHGLFS
+114 
-120 QSDEPVE
+120 
-127 LEKTAKEIAAH
+127 
-138 GGNVW
+138 
-143 THVVSLRRDSAQA
+143 

-190 AAFHDKKTNPHVHI
+190 AAFHDKKTNPHAHI

-234 DELHHLYQRQ
+234 DELHHLYQQQ
-244 TDLRN
+244 TDPRN

-264 DIAGNAFEDTEL
+264 DIVGNAFEDTEL

-298 LKPEVK
+298 LKPEIK

-371 VIDIEIEEPEPTEY
+371 VIDIEIEEPELTEK
-385 FNEDTDNCISVNSA
+385 TDDNDITDIPPQYDEFDMA
-399 LDDLMEYDFNR
+399 DGDLNR
-410 NVENAVTSDTGKTP
+410 NVENEVTADTVNTP
-424 KSKYYLKW
+424 KSKYHIKW
-432 SNEYKEA
+432 SNAYKEA
-439 CRIIYDKSSKPE
+439 CRLIYDKNAKPE
-451 DFKKAEQLLLSESN
+451 DFQKAEQLLLSESN

-484 GEKDDEKSFS
+484 GEKDDEKS
-494 FYREAL
+494 YQYYEEAL
-500 HAFTVIEP
+500 QGFIEIEP
-508 NADSMFPYEPRYE
+508 ISDKLKPYL
-521 GQNMKSAD
+521 Q
-529 MRSYVWYRIGKMHCY
+529 YRIGKMYCY
-544 GLGTEQNYEK
+544 GLGTEQDYEK
-554 AFEWFLKSAQEGNK
+554 AFVWFLKSAQEGNK

-578 YYGNGAERN
+578 YYGNGAKKN
-587 LKEAFGWYMRSAKQ
+587 FKEALGWYMRSAKQ
-601 GQPYASYAVAQM
+601 GQPYAAYAVGNM
-613 YSKGEY
+613 YENGELA
-619 VEHDEKTAQ
+619 EKDKKKSQ
-628 KYYNQAL
+628 GYYNQAL
-635 SGFLKLEADGQADD
+635 SGFLKLEANGQADD

-656 AMYKNGLGTEADMG
+656 VMYKNGFGTEADMDK
-670 MALEYF
+670 AIDYF

-695 LLGDKDMP
+695 LFGENITQDIP

-723 LALEYISGEHIEQD
+723 LALEYISGGHIEQD

-759 LGRIYFNGEFVNR
+759 LGRIYFKGEFVNR

-785 KDSGYACYYLGKLYQ
+785 KDSGHACYYLGRLYL
-800 EEEKY
+800 EEEIY
-805 DIDKAVEWL
+805 DLDKVVEWL
-814 EKAVTYD
+814 EKAVNYD
-821 DISAYAS
+821 EIKAYAS

-889 STDDGNVYAQTFLN
+889 SADDGNVYAQTFLN
-903 QSGSFENTMLA
+903 ENRSFENTMLA
-914 NTILSLFINLSRCIE
+914 NTVLNLFINLSRCIE
-929 DDYIRRYRSVRM
+929 DDYIRRYRSVRT

-955 QALGIKEEQGY
+955 QALGIKEQKQYFG
-966 V
+966 

>member
-1 MVTSRYLKSGS
+1 
-12 GNRKQLYR
+12 
-20 YVKYIATREGSA
+20 
-32 PIPNTNEHAPAA
+32 
-44 KKQQELIF
+44 
-52 SLLKCFP
+52 
-59 DGKELFEYED
+59 
-69 YQKNPTV
+69 
-76 KNASALISEILD
+76 
-88 RNMDRLTSRKNYV
+88 MDRLTSRKNYV

-190 AAFHDKKTNPHVHI
+190 AAFHDKKTNPHAHI

-254 SAEFMRKLVN
+254 SAEFMRRLVN

-304 QTVNAIFARLA
+304 QTVNAIFESLA
-315 ENDSIQKMYKLWC
+315 ENDSIQKMYMLWC

-341 KLQFPTLVDNKEF
+341 KLQFPKLTDNKEF

-385 FNEDTDNCISVNSA
+385 FNEDTDNFISVNSA

-424 KSKYYLKW
+424 KSKYYIKW

-451 DFKKAEQLLLSESN
+451 DFKKAEQILISESEK
-465 SGNILAIH
+465 GNLLAIH

-484 GEKDDEKSFS
+484 GENDDEKSFS

-544 GLGTEQNYEK
+544 GLGTKQNYEK

-578 YYGNGAERN
+578 YYGNGAEKN

-628 KYYNQAL
+628 EYYNQAL

-656 AMYKNGLGTEADMG
+656 AMHKNGLGTEADMD

-742 EMLTECADFSDP
+742 EMLTECADGGDP

-759 LGRIYFNGEFVNR
+759 LGRIYFKGEFVNR

-785 KDSGYACYYLGKLYQ
+785 KDSGYACYYLGRLYL
-800 EEEKY
+800 EEEIY
-805 DIDKAVEWL
+805 DLDKAVEWL
-814 EKAVTYD
+814 EKAVNYD
-821 DISAYAS
+821 EIKAYAS

-864 LGRLYLFGTED
+864 LGRLYVFGTED

-889 STDDGNVYAQTFLN
+889 SADDGNVYAQNFLN
-903 QSGSFENTMLA
+903 ESGSFENTMLA
-914 NTILSLFINLSRCIE
+914 NTVLSLFINLSRCIE
-929 DDYIRRYRSVRM
+929 DDYIRRYRSVRT

-955 QALGIKEEQGY
+955 QALGIKEEQDY

>member
-1 MVTSRYLKSGS
+1 M
-12 GNRKQLYR
+12 YR

-69 YQKNPTV
+69 YQKNPTI

-190 AAFHDKKTNPHVHI
+190 AAFHDKKTNPHAHI

-254 SAEFMRKLVN
+254 SAEFMRRLVN

-276 LSLVSKLSKQ
+276 IKLVGKLNDQ
-286 LNNVKGKKVYGY
+286 LKSVTGKKVYGY

-304 QTVNAIFARLA
+304 QTVNAIFEALA
-315 ENDSIQKMYKLWC
+315 ENDSIQKMYKLWR

-341 KLQFPTLVDNKEF
+341 KLQFPKLTDNKEF

-371 VIDIEIEEPEPTEY
+371 FIDIESEEPEPTEY
-385 FNEDTDNCISVNSA
+385 FNEDTDNFISVNSA

-410 NVENAVTSDTGKTP
+410 NVENEVTADTVNTP
-424 KSKYYLKW
+424 KSKYHIKW
-432 SNEYKEA
+432 SNAYKEA
-439 CRIIYDKSSKPE
+439 CRLIYDKNAKPE
-451 DFKKAEQLLLSESN
+451 DFQKAEQILLSESK
-465 SGNILAIH
+465 SGNVLAIH

-484 GEKDDEKSFS
+484 GEKDDEKS
-494 FYREAL
+494 YQYYEEAL
-500 HAFTVIEP
+500 QGFIEIEP
-508 NADSMFPYEPRYE
+508 ISDKLKPYL
-521 GQNMKSAD
+521 Q
-529 MRSYVWYRIGKMHCY
+529 YRIGKMYCY
-544 GLGTEQNYEK
+544 GLGTEQDYEK
-554 AFEWFLKSAQEGNK
+554 AFVWFLKSAQEGNK

-578 YYGNGAERN
+578 YYGNGAKKN
-587 LKEAFGWYMRSAKQ
+587 FKEALGWYMRSAKQ
-601 GQPYASYAVAQM
+601 GQPYAAYAVGNM
-613 YSKGEY
+613 YENGELA
-619 VEHDEKTAQ
+619 EKDKKKSQ
-628 KYYNQAL
+628 GYYNQAL

-656 AMYKNGLGTEADMG
+656 VMYKNGLGTEADMD

-695 LLGDKDMP
+695 LLGENITQDIP

-742 EMLTECADFSDP
+742 EMLTECADGGDP

-759 LGRIYFNGEFVNR
+759 LGRIYFKGEFVNR
-772 DLSKAEKYLLMAD
+772 DLSKAEKYLLKSD
-785 KDSGYACYYLGKLYQ
+785 KDNGHACYYLGRLYL
-800 EEEKY
+800 EEEIY
-805 DIDKAVEWL
+805 DLNKAVEWL
-814 EKAVTYD
+814 EKAVNYD
-821 DISAYAS
+821 EIKAYAS

-837 DNKYHDTQ
+837 NNKYHNSER
-845 KAIKL
+845 AVKL
-850 LELSAEENNWASFL
+850 LVSAADENNWASFL

-889 STDDGNVYAQTFLN
+889 SADDGNVYAQNFLN
-903 QSGSFENTMLA
+903 ESRSFENTMLS
-914 NTILSLFINLSRCIE
+914 NTVLSLFINLNRCIE

-941 SADKKLRRMIIEKK
+941 SADKKLRRMINEKK
-955 QALGIKEEQGY
+955 QALGIREEQGQSY

>member
-1 MVTSRYLKSGS
+1 
-12 GNRKQLYR
+12 
-20 YVKYIATREGSA
+20 
-32 PIPNTNEHAPAA
+32 
-44 KKQQELIF
+44 
-52 SLLKCFP
+52 
-59 DGKELFEYED
+59 
-69 YQKNPTV
+69 
-76 KNASALISEILD
+76 
-88 RNMDRLTSRKNYV
+88 MDRLTSRKNYV

-190 AAFHDKKTNPHVHI
+190 AAFHDKKTNPHAHI

-254 SAEFMRKLVN
+254 SAEFMRRLVN

-304 QTVNAIFARLA
+304 QTVNAIFESLA
-315 ENDSIQKMYKLWC
+315 ENDSIQKMYMLWC

-341 KLQFPTLVDNKEF
+341 KLQFPKLTDNKEF

-385 FNEDTDNCISVNSA
+385 FNEDTDNFISVNSA

-424 KSKYYLKW
+424 KSKYYIKW

-451 DFKKAEQLLLSESN
+451 DFQKAEQLLLSEPKN
-465 SGNILAIH
+465 VLAIH

-544 GLGTEQNYEK
+544 GLGTKQNYEK

-578 YYGNGAERN
+578 YYGNGAEKN

-628 KYYNQAL
+628 EYYNQAL

-656 AMYKNGLGTEADMG
+656 VMYKNGLGTEADMNK
-670 MALEYF
+670 AIDYF

-695 LLGDKDMP
+695 LIGENITQDIP

-742 EMLTECADFSDP
+742 EMLTECADGGDP

-759 LGRIYFNGEFVNR
+759 LGRIYFKGEFVNR

-785 KDSGYACYYLGKLYQ
+785 KDSGYACYYLGRLYL
-800 EEEKY
+800 EGEKY
-805 DIDKAVEWL
+805 DPDKAVEWL

-821 DISAYAS
+821 DISANAS

-864 LGRLYLFGTED
+864 LGRLYVFGTED

-889 STDDGNVYAQTFLN
+889 SADDGNVYAQTFLN
-903 QSGSFENTMLA
+903 ENRSFVNTMLA
-914 NTILSLFINLSRCIE
+914 NTVLSLFINLSRCIE
-929 DDYIRRYRSVRM
+929 DDYIRRYRSVRT

-955 QALGIKEEQGY
+955 QAMGIKEEQGY

>member
-1 MVTSRYLKSGS
+1 
-12 GNRKQLYR
+12 
-20 YVKYIATREGSA
+20 
-32 PIPNTNEHAPAA
+32 
-44 KKQQELIF
+44 
-52 SLLKCFP
+52 
-59 DGKELFEYED
+59 
-69 YQKNPTV
+69 
-76 KNASALISEILD
+76 
-88 RNMDRLTSRKNYV
+88 
-101 SYLANR
+101 
-107 PGAVKFG
+107 
-114 KHGLFS
+114 
-120 QSDEPVE
+120 
-127 LEKTAKEIAAH
+127 
-138 GGNVW
+138 
-143 THVVSLRRDSAQA
+143 

-190 AAFHDKKTNPHVHI
+190 AAFHDKKTNPHAHI

-220 IEKIRSGFANDIYQ
+220 IEKIRSGFTNDIYQ
-234 DELHHLYQRQ
+234 DELHHLYQQQ

-254 SAEFMRKLVN
+254 SSEFMRKLVN
-264 DIAGNAFEDTEL
+264 DIVGNAFEDTEL

-371 VIDIEIEEPEPTEY
+371 VIDIEIEEPELTEK
-385 FNEDTDNCISVNSA
+385 TDDNDITDIPPQYDEFDMA
-399 LDDLMEYDFNR
+399 DGDLNR
-410 NVENAVTSDTGKTP
+410 NVENEVTADTVNTP
-424 KSKYYLKW
+424 KSKYHIKW
-432 SNEYKEA
+432 SNAYKEA
-439 CRIIYDKSSKPE
+439 CRLIYDKNAKPE
-451 DFKKAEQLLLSESN
+451 DFQKAEQLLLSESN

-484 GEKDDEKSFS
+484 GEKDDEKS
-494 FYREAL
+494 YQYYEEAL
-500 HAFTVIEP
+500 QGFIEIEP
-508 NADSMFPYEPRYE
+508 ISDKLKPYL
-521 GQNMKSAD
+521 Q
-529 MRSYVWYRIGKMHCY
+529 YRIGKMYCY
-544 GLGTEQNYEK
+544 GLGTEQDYEK
-554 AFEWFLKSAQEGNK
+554 AFVWFLKSAQEGNK

-578 YYGNGAERN
+578 YYGNGAKKN
-587 LKEAFGWYMRSAKQ
+587 FKEALGWYMRSAKQ
-601 GQPYASYAVAQM
+601 GQPYAAYAVGNM
-613 YSKGEY
+613 YENGELA
-619 VEHDEKTAQ
+619 EKDKKKSQ
-628 KYYNQAL
+628 GYYNQAL
-635 SGFLKLEADGQADD
+635 SGFLKLEANGQADD

-656 AMYKNGLGTEADMG
+656 VMYKNGFGTEADMDK
-670 MALEYF
+670 AIDYF

-695 LLGDKDMP
+695 LFGENITQDIP

-723 LALEYISGEHIEQD
+723 LALEYISGGHIEQD

-759 LGRIYFNGEFVNR
+759 LGRIYFKGEFVNR

-785 KDSGYACYYLGKLYQ
+785 KDSGHACYYLGRLYL
-800 EEEKY
+800 EEEIY
-805 DIDKAVEWL
+805 DLDKVVEWL
-814 EKAVTYD
+814 EKAVNYD
-821 DISAYAS
+821 EIKAYAS

-889 STDDGNVYAQTFLN
+889 SADDGNVYAQTFLN
-903 QSGSFENTMLA
+903 ENRSFENTMLA
-914 NTILSLFINLSRCIE
+914 NTVLNLFINLSRCIE
-929 DDYIRRYRSVRM
+929 DDYIRRYRSVRT

-955 QALGIKEEQGY
+955 QALGIKEEHEQYFG
-966 V
+966 

>member
-1 MVTSRYLKSGS
+1 
-12 GNRKQLYR
+12 
-20 YVKYIATREGSA
+20 
-32 PIPNTNEHAPAA
+32 
-44 KKQQELIF
+44 
-52 SLLKCFP
+52 
-59 DGKELFEYED
+59 
-69 YQKNPTV
+69 
-76 KNASALISEILD
+76 
-88 RNMDRLTSRKNYV
+88 MDRLTSRKNYV

-190 AAFHDKKTNPHVHI
+190 AAFHDKKTNPHAHI

-254 SAEFMRKLVN
+254 SAEFMRRLVN

-304 QTVNAIFARLA
+304 QTVNAIFESLA
-315 ENDSIQKMYKLWC
+315 ENDSIQKMYMLWC

-341 KLQFPTLVDNKEF
+341 KLQFPKLTDNKEF

-385 FNEDTDNCISVNSA
+385 FNEDTDNFISVNSA

-424 KSKYYLKW
+424 KSKYYIKW

-451 DFKKAEQLLLSESN
+451 DFKKAEQILISESEK
-465 SGNILAIH
+465 GNLLAIH

-484 GEKDDEKSFS
+484 GENDDEKSFS

-521 GQNMKSAD
+521 GQNMKSVD

-628 KYYNQAL
+628 EYYNQAL

-656 AMYKNGLGTEADMG
+656 AMYKNGLGTEADMD
-670 MALEYF
+670 MDLEYF

-695 LLGDKDMP
+695 LIGENITQDIP

-742 EMLTECADFSDP
+742 EMLTECADGGDP

-759 LGRIYFNGEFVNR
+759 LGRIYFKGEFVNR

-785 KDSGYACYYLGKLYQ
+785 KDSGYACYYLGRLYL
-800 EEEKY
+800 EEEIY
-805 DIDKAVEWL
+805 DLDKAVEWL
-814 EKAVTYD
+814 EKAVNYD
-821 DISAYAS
+821 EIKAYAS

-837 DNKYHDTQ
+837 DNKYHNS
-845 KAIKL
+845 KRAVKL
-850 LELSAEENNWASFL
+850 LASAADENNWASFL
-864 LGRLYLFGTED
+864 LGRLYLFGTDD

-889 STDDGNVYAQTFLN
+889 SADDGNVYAQTFLN
-903 QSGSFENTMLA
+903 ENRSFVNTMLA
-914 NTILSLFINLSRCIE
+914 NTVLSLFINLSRCIE
-929 DDYIRRYRSVRM
+929 DDYIRRYRSVRT

-955 QALGIKEEQGY
+955 QALGIKE
-966 V
+966 

>member
-1 MVTSRYLKSGS
+1 
-12 GNRKQLYR
+12 
-20 YVKYIATREGSA
+20 
-32 PIPNTNEHAPAA
+32 
-44 KKQQELIF
+44 
-52 SLLKCFP
+52 
-59 DGKELFEYED
+59 
-69 YQKNPTV
+69 
-76 KNASALISEILD
+76 
-88 RNMDRLTSRKNYV
+88 MDRLTSRKNYV

-190 AAFHDKKTNPHVHI
+190 AAFHDKKTNPHAHI

-220 IEKIRSGFANDIYQ
+220 IEKIRSGFTNDIYQ
-234 DELHHLYQRQ
+234 DELHHLYQQQ
-244 TDLRN
+244 TDPRN

-276 LSLVSKLSKQ
+276 IKLVGKLNDQ
-286 LNNVKGKKVYGY
+286 LKSVTGKKVYGY

-371 VIDIEIEEPEPTEY
+371 VIDIEIEEPELTEK
-385 FNEDTDNCISVNSA
+385 TDDNDITDIPPQYDEFDMA
-399 LDDLMEYDFNR
+399 DGDLNR
-410 NVENAVTSDTGKTP
+410 NVENEVTADTVNTP
-424 KSKYYLKW
+424 KSKYHIKW
-432 SNEYKEA
+432 SNAYKEA
-439 CRIIYDKSSKPE
+439 CRLIYDKNAKPE
-451 DFKKAEQLLLSESN
+451 DFQKAEQLLLSESN

-484 GEKDDEKSFS
+484 GEKDDEKS
-494 FYREAL
+494 YQYYEEAL
-500 HAFTVIEP
+500 QGFIEIEP
-508 NADSMFPYEPRYE
+508 ISDKLKPYL
-521 GQNMKSAD
+521 Q
-529 MRSYVWYRIGKMHCY
+529 YRIGKMYCY
-544 GLGTEQNYEK
+544 GLGTEQDYEK
-554 AFEWFLKSAQEGNK
+554 AFVWFLKSAQEGNK

-578 YYGNGAERN
+578 YYGNGAKKN
-587 LKEAFGWYMRSAKQ
+587 FKEALGWYMRSAKQ
-601 GQPYASYAVAQM
+601 GQPYAAYAVGNM
-613 YSKGEY
+613 YENGELA
-619 VEHDEKTAQ
+619 EKDKKKSQ
-628 KYYNQAL
+628 GYYNQAL
-635 SGFLKLEADGQADD
+635 SGFLKLEANGQADD

-656 AMYKNGLGTEADMG
+656 VMYKNGFGTEADMDK
-670 MALEYF
+670 AIDYF

-695 LLGDKDMP
+695 LFGENITQDIP

-723 LALEYISGEHIEQD
+723 LALEYISGGHIEHD

-742 EMLTECADFSDP
+742 EMLT
-754 LSCFM
+754 
-759 LGRIYFNGEFVNR
+759 
-772 DLSKAEKYLLMAD
+772 
-785 KDSGYACYYLGKLYQ
+785 
-800 EEEKY
+800 
-805 DIDKAVEWL
+805 
-814 EKAVTYD
+814 
-821 DISAYAS
+821 
-828 YSLAKILLE
+828 
-837 DNKYHDTQ
+837 
-845 KAIKL
+845 
-850 LELSAEENNWASFL
+850 
-864 LGRLYLFGTED
+864 
-875 IEKDKEKAMEWLNR
+875 
-889 STDDGNVYAQTFLN
+889 
-903 QSGSFENTMLA
+903 
-914 NTILSLFINLSRCIE
+914 
-929 DDYIRRYRSVRM
+929 
-941 SADKKLRRMIIEKK
+941 
-955 QALGIKEEQGY
+955 
-966 V
+966 

>member
-1 MVTSRYLKSGS
+1 
-12 GNRKQLYR
+12 
-20 YVKYIATREGSA
+20 
-32 PIPNTNEHAPAA
+32 
-44 KKQQELIF
+44 
-52 SLLKCFP
+52 
-59 DGKELFEYED
+59 
-69 YQKNPTV
+69 
-76 KNASALISEILD
+76 
-88 RNMDRLTSRKNYV
+88 
-101 SYLANR
+101 
-107 PGAVKFG
+107 
-114 KHGLFS
+114 
-120 QSDEPVE
+120 
-127 LEKTAKEIAAH
+127 
-138 GGNVW
+138 
-143 THVVSLRRDSAQA
+143 

-190 AAFHDKKTNPHVHI
+190 AAFHDKKTNPHAHI

-234 DELHHLYQRQ
+234 DELHHLYQQQ
-244 TDLRN
+244 TDPRN

-254 SAEFMRKLVN
+254 SSEFMRKLVN
-264 DIAGNAFEDTEL
+264 DIVGNAFEDTEL

-298 LKPEVK
+298 LKPEIK

-371 VIDIEIEEPEPTEY
+371 VIDIEIEEPELTEK
-385 FNEDTDNCISVNSA
+385 TDDNDITDIPPQYDEFDMA
-399 LDDLMEYDFNR
+399 DGDLNR
-410 NVENAVTSDTGKTP
+410 NVENEVTADTVNTP
-424 KSKYYLKW
+424 KSKYHIKW
-432 SNEYKEA
+432 SNAYKEA
-439 CRIIYDKSSKPE
+439 CRLIYDKNAKPE
-451 DFKKAEQLLLSESN
+451 DFQKAEQLLLSESN

-484 GEKDDEKSFS
+484 GEKDDEKS
-494 FYREAL
+494 YQYYEEAL
-500 HAFTVIEP
+500 QGFIEIEP
-508 NADSMFPYEPRYE
+508 ISDKLKPYL
-521 GQNMKSAD
+521 Q
-529 MRSYVWYRIGKMHCY
+529 YRIGKMYCY
-544 GLGTEQNYEK
+544 GLGTEQDYEK
-554 AFEWFLKSAQEGNK
+554 AFVWFLKSAQEGNK

-578 YYGNGAERN
+578 YYGNGAKKN
-587 LKEAFGWYMRSAKQ
+587 FKEALGWYMRSAKQ
-601 GQPYASYAVAQM
+601 GQPYAAYAVGNM
-613 YSKGEY
+613 YENGELA
-619 VEHDEKTAQ
+619 EKDKKKSQ
-628 KYYNQAL
+628 GYYNQAL
-635 SGFLKLEADGQADD
+635 SGFLKLEANGQADD

-656 AMYKNGLGTEADMG
+656 VMYKNGFGTEADMDK
-670 MALEYF
+670 AIDYF

-695 LLGDKDMP
+695 LFGENITQDIP

-723 LALEYISGEHIEQD
+723 LALEYISGGHIEQD

-759 LGRIYFNGEFVNR
+759 LGRIYFKGEFVNR

-785 KDSGYACYYLGKLYQ
+785 KDSGHACYYLGRLYL
-800 EEEKY
+800 EEEIY
-805 DIDKAVEWL
+805 DLDKVVEWL
-814 EKAVTYD
+814 EKAVNYD
-821 DISAYAS
+821 EIKAYAS

-889 STDDGNVYAQTFLN
+889 SADDGNVYAQTFLN
-903 QSGSFENTMLA
+903 ENRSFENTMLA
-914 NTILSLFINLSRCIE
+914 NTVLNLFINLSRCIE
-929 DDYIRRYRSVRM
+929 DDYIRRYRSVRT

-955 QALGIKEEQGY
+955 QALGIKEEQDY

>member
-1 MVTSRYLKSGS
+1 
-12 GNRKQLYR
+12 LYR

-69 YQKNPTV
+69 YQKNPTI

-190 AAFHDKKTNPHVHI
+190 AAFHDKKTNPHAHI

-254 SAEFMRKLVN
+254 SAEFMRRLVN

-276 LSLVSKLSKQ
+276 IKLVGKLNDQ
-286 LNNVKGKKVYGY
+286 LKSVTGKKVYGY

-341 KLQFPTLVDNKEF
+341 KLQFPKLTDNKEF

-371 VIDIEIEEPEPTEY
+371 FIDIESEEPEPTEY
-385 FNEDTDNCISVNSA
+385 FNEDTDNFISVNSA

-410 NVENAVTSDTGKTP
+410 NVENEVTADTVNTP
-424 KSKYYLKW
+424 KSKYHIKW
-432 SNEYKEA
+432 SNAYKEA
-439 CRIIYDKSSKPE
+439 CRLIYDKNAKPE
-451 DFKKAEQLLLSESN
+451 DFQKAEQILLSESK
-465 SGNILAIH
+465 SGNVLAIH

-484 GEKDDEKSFS
+484 GEKDDEKS
-494 FYREAL
+494 YQYYEEAL
-500 HAFTVIEP
+500 QGFIEIEP
-508 NADSMFPYEPRYE
+508 ISDKLKPYL
-521 GQNMKSAD
+521 Q
-529 MRSYVWYRIGKMHCY
+529 YRIGKMYCY
-544 GLGTEQNYEK
+544 GLGTEQDYEK
-554 AFEWFLKSAQEGNK
+554 AFVWFLKSAQEGNK

-578 YYGNGAERN
+578 YYGNGAKKN
-587 LKEAFGWYMRSAKQ
+587 FKEALGWYMRSAKQ
-601 GQPYASYAVAQM
+601 GQPYAAYAVGNM
-613 YSKGEY
+613 YENGELA
-619 VEHDEKTAQ
+619 EKDKKKSQ
-628 KYYNQAL
+628 GYYNQAL
-635 SGFLKLEADGQADD
+635 SGFLKLEANGQADD

-656 AMYKNGLGTEADMG
+656 VMYKNGFGTEADMDK
-670 MALEYF
+670 AIDYF

-695 LLGDKDMP
+695 LLGENITQDIP

-742 EMLTECADFSDP
+742 EMLTECADGGDP

-759 LGRIYFNGEFVNR
+759 LGRIYFKGEFVNR
-772 DLSKAEKYLLMAD
+772 DLSKAEKYLLKSD
-785 KDSGYACYYLGKLYQ
+785 KDNGHACYYLGRLYL
-800 EEEKY
+800 EEEIY
-805 DIDKAVEWL
+805 DLNKAVEWL
-814 EKAVTYD
+814 EKAVNYD
-821 DISAYAS
+821 EIKAYAS

-837 DNKYHDTQ
+837 NNKYHNSER
-845 KAIKL
+845 AVKL
-850 LELSAEENNWASFL
+850 LVSAADENNWASFL
-864 LGRLYLFGTED
+864 LGWLYLFGTED
-875 IEKDKEKAMEWLNR
+875 IEKDKEMAMEWLNR
-889 STDDGNVYAQTFLN
+889 SADDGNVYAQNFLN
-903 QSGSFENTMLA
+903 ESRSFENTMLS
-914 NTILSLFINLSRCIE
+914 NTVLSLFINLNRCIE

-941 SADKKLRRMIIEKK
+941 SADKKLRRMINEKK
-955 QALGIKEEQGY
+955 QALGIREEQGQSY

>member
-1 MVTSRYLKSGS
+1 
-12 GNRKQLYR
+12 
-20 YVKYIATREGSA
+20 
-32 PIPNTNEHAPAA
+32 
-44 KKQQELIF
+44 
-52 SLLKCFP
+52 
-59 DGKELFEYED
+59 
-69 YQKNPTV
+69 
-76 KNASALISEILD
+76 
-88 RNMDRLTSRKNYV
+88 MDRLTSRKNYV

-190 AAFHDKKTNPHVHI
+190 AAFHDKKTNPHAHI

-244 TDLRN
+244 TNLRN

-254 SAEFMRKLVN
+254 SSEFMRRLVN

-276 LSLVSKLSKQ
+276 IKLVGKLNDQ
-286 LNNVKGKKVYGY
+286 LKSVTGKKVYGY

-304 QTVNAIFARLA
+304 QTVNAIFEALA
-315 ENDSIQKMYKLWC
+315 ENDSIQKMYKLWR

-371 VIDIEIEEPEPTEY
+371 VIDIEIEEPELTEK
-385 FNEDTDNCISVNSA
+385 TDN
-399 LDDLMEYDFNR
+399 DDITDIPPMFDNDNMADGDFTWNDK
-410 NVENAVTSDTGKTP
+410 NAVTSDTYKTP
-424 KSKYYLKW
+424 KSRYYLKW

-451 DFKKAEQLLLSESN
+451 DFKKAEQILISESEK
-465 SGNILAIH
+465 GNLLAIH

-484 GEKDDEKSFS
+484 GEKNDEKSFS

-508 NADSMFPYEPRYE
+508 NADSVFPYEPRYE

-529 MRSYVWYRIGKMHCY
+529 MRSYGWYRIGKMHCY

-568 FAQYSLANLY
+568 FSQYSLANLY
-578 YYGNGAERN
+578 YYGNGAEKN

-628 KYYNQAL
+628 EYYNQAL

-656 AMYKNGLGTEADMG
+656 AMYKNGLGTEADMNKAIG
-670 MALEYF
+670 YF

-695 LLGDKDMP
+695 LLGDKDIP
-703 KAMDCLEKAV
+703 KAMDCLEKAI

-754 LSCFM
+754 LSCFL
-759 LGRIYFNGEFVNR
+759 LGRIYFKGEFVNR
-772 DLSKAEKYLLMAD
+772 DLSRAEKYLLMAD

-814 EKAVTYD
+814 EKAVNYD
-821 DISAYAS
+821 EIKAYAS

-864 LGRLYLFGTED
+864 LGRL
-875 IEKDKEKAMEWLNR
+875 
-889 STDDGNVYAQTFLN
+889 
-903 QSGSFENTMLA
+903 
-914 NTILSLFINLSRCIE
+914 
-929 DDYIRRYRSVRM
+929 
-941 SADKKLRRMIIEKK
+941 
-955 QALGIKEEQGY
+955 
-966 V
+966 

>member
-1 MVTSRYLKSGS
+1 
-12 GNRKQLYR
+12 
-20 YVKYIATREGSA
+20 
-32 PIPNTNEHAPAA
+32 
-44 KKQQELIF
+44 
-52 SLLKCFP
+52 
-59 DGKELFEYED
+59 
-69 YQKNPTV
+69 
-76 KNASALISEILD
+76 
-88 RNMDRLTSRKNYV
+88 MDRLTSRKNYV

-190 AAFHDKKTNPHVHI
+190 AAFHDKKTNPHAHI

-244 TDLRN
+244 TNLRN

-254 SAEFMRKLVN
+254 SSEFMRRLVN

-276 LSLVSKLSKQ
+276 IKLVGKLNDQ
-286 LNNVKGKKVYGY
+286 LKSVTGKKVYGY

-304 QTVNAIFARLA
+304 QTVNAIFEALA
-315 ENDSIQKMYKLWC
+315 ENDSIQKMYKLWR

-371 VIDIEIEEPEPTEY
+371 VIDIEIEEPELTEK
-385 FNEDTDNCISVNSA
+385 TDN
-399 LDDLMEYDFNR
+399 DDITDIPPMFDNDNMADGDFTWNDK
-410 NVENAVTSDTGKTP
+410 NAVTSDTYKAP
-424 KSKYYLKW
+424 KSRYYLKW

-451 DFKKAEQLLLSESN
+451 DFKKAEQILISESEK
-465 SGNILAIH
+465 GNLLAIH

-484 GEKDDEKSFS
+484 GEKNDEKSFS

-508 NADSMFPYEPRYE
+508 NADSVFPYEPRYE

-568 FAQYSLANLY
+568 FSQYSLANLY
-578 YYGNGAERN
+578 YYGNGAEKN

-628 KYYNQAL
+628 EYYNQAL

-656 AMYKNGLGTEADMG
+656 AMYKNGLGTEADMNKAIG
-670 MALEYF
+670 YF

-695 LLGDKDMP
+695 LLGDKDIP
-703 KAMDCLEKAV
+703 KAMDCLEKAI

-754 LSCFM
+754 LSCFL
-759 LGRIYFNGEFVNR
+759 LGRIYFKGEFVNR
-772 DLSKAEKYLLMAD
+772 DLSRAEKYLLMAD

-814 EKAVTYD
+814 EKAVNYD
-821 DISAYAS
+821 EIKAYAS

-864 LGRLYLFGTED
+864 LGRL
-875 IEKDKEKAMEWLNR
+875 
-889 STDDGNVYAQTFLN
+889 
-903 QSGSFENTMLA
+903 
-914 NTILSLFINLSRCIE
+914 
-929 DDYIRRYRSVRM
+929 
-941 SADKKLRRMIIEKK
+941 
-955 QALGIKEEQGY
+955 
-966 V
+966 

>member
-1 MVTSRYLKSGS
+1 
-12 GNRKQLYR
+12 
-20 YVKYIATREGSA
+20 
-32 PIPNTNEHAPAA
+32 
-44 KKQQELIF
+44 
-52 SLLKCFP
+52 
-59 DGKELFEYED
+59 
-69 YQKNPTV
+69 
-76 KNASALISEILD
+76 
-88 RNMDRLTSRKNYV
+88 MDRLTSRKNYV

-190 AAFHDKKTNPHVHI
+190 AAFHDKKTNPHAHI

-244 TDLRN
+244 TNLRN

-254 SAEFMRKLVN
+254 SSEFMRRLVN

-276 LSLVSKLSKQ
+276 IKLVGKLNDQ
-286 LNNVKGKKVYGY
+286 LKSVTGKKVYGY

-304 QTVNAIFARLA
+304 QTVNAIFEALA
-315 ENDSIQKMYKLWC
+315 ENDSIQKMYKLWR

-371 VIDIEIEEPEPTEY
+371 VIDIEIEEPELTEK
-385 FNEDTDNCISVNSA
+385 TDN
-399 LDDLMEYDFNR
+399 DDITDIPPMFDNDNMADGDFTWNDK
-410 NVENAVTSDTGKTP
+410 NAVTSDTYKTP
-424 KSKYYLKW
+424 KSRYYLKW

-451 DFKKAEQLLLSESN
+451 DFKKAEQILISESEK
-465 SGNILAIH
+465 GNLLAIH

-484 GEKDDEKSFS
+484 GEKNDEKSFS

-508 NADSMFPYEPRYE
+508 NADSVFPYEPRYE

-568 FAQYSLANLY
+568 FSQYSLANLY
-578 YYGNGAERN
+578 YYGNGAEKN

-628 KYYNQAL
+628 EYYNQAL

-656 AMYKNGLGTEADMG
+656 AMYKNGLGTEADMNKAIG
-670 MALEYF
+670 YF

-695 LLGDKDMP
+695 LLGDKDIP
-703 KAMDCLEKAV
+703 KAMDCLEKAI

-754 LSCFM
+754 LSCFL
-759 LGRIYFNGEFVNR
+759 LGRIYFKGEFVNR
-772 DLSKAEKYLLMAD
+772 DLSRAEKYLLMAD

-814 EKAVTYD
+814 EKAVNYD
-821 DISAYAS
+821 EIKAYAS

-864 LGRLYLFGTED
+864 LGRH
-875 IEKDKEKAMEWLNR
+875 
-889 STDDGNVYAQTFLN
+889 
-903 QSGSFENTMLA
+903 
-914 NTILSLFINLSRCIE
+914 
-929 DDYIRRYRSVRM
+929 
-941 SADKKLRRMIIEKK
+941 
-955 QALGIKEEQGY
+955 
-966 V
+966 

>member
-1 MVTSRYLKSGS
+1 
-12 GNRKQLYR
+12 
-20 YVKYIATREGSA
+20 
-32 PIPNTNEHAPAA
+32 
-44 KKQQELIF
+44 
-52 SLLKCFP
+52 
-59 DGKELFEYED
+59 
-69 YQKNPTV
+69 
-76 KNASALISEILD
+76 
-88 RNMDRLTSRKNYV
+88 
-101 SYLANR
+101 
-107 PGAVKFG
+107 
-114 KHGLFS
+114 
-120 QSDEPVE
+120 
-127 LEKTAKEIAAH
+127 
-138 GGNVW
+138 
-143 THVVSLRRDSAQA
+143 

-190 AAFHDKKTNPHVHI
+190 AAFHDKKTNPHAHI

-234 DELHHLYQRQ
+234 DELHHLYQQQ

-254 SAEFMRKLVN
+254 SAEFMRRLVN

-304 QTVNAIFARLA
+304 QTVNTIFESLA
-315 ENDSIQKMYKLWC
+315 ENYSIQKMYKLWC

-371 VIDIEIEEPEPTEY
+371 VVDIEIEEPELTEK
-385 FNEDTDNCISVNSA
+385 TDNDDITDISPMFDNDNMA
-399 LDDLMEYDFNR
+399 DGDFTWNDK
-410 NVENAVTSDTGKTP
+410 NAVTSDTYETP
-424 KSKYYLKW
+424 KSRYYIKW
-432 SNEYKEA
+432 SNEYKKA

-451 DFKKAEQLLLSESN
+451 DFKKAEQILISESEK
-465 SGNILAIH
+465 GNLLAIH
-473 DLGKLYSTDKL
+473 
-484 GEKDDEKSFS
+484 
-494 FYREAL
+494 
-500 HAFTVIEP
+500 
-508 NADSMFPYEPRYE
+508 N
-521 GQNMKSAD
+521 
-529 MRSYVWYRIGKMHCY
+529 
-544 GLGTEQNYEK
+544 
-554 AFEWFLKSAQEGNK
+554 
-568 FAQYSLANLY
+568 
-578 YYGNGAERN
+578 
-587 LKEAFGWYMRSAKQ
+587 
-601 GQPYASYAVAQM
+601 
-613 YSKGEY
+613 
-619 VEHDEKTAQ
+619 
-628 KYYNQAL
+628 
-635 SGFLKLEADGQADD
+635 
-649 NLFYKIG
+649 IG
-656 AMYKNGLGTEADMG
+656 AMYKNGLGTEADMD

-759 LGRIYFNGEFVNR
+759 LGRIYFKGEFVNR
-772 DLSKAEKYLLMAD
+772 NLSKAEKYLLMAD
-785 KDSGYACYYLGKLYQ
+785 KDSGHACYYLGKLYQ

-805 DIDKAVEWL
+805 DPDKAVEWL
-814 EKAVTYD
+814 EKVVTYD
-821 DISAYAS
+821 DVKAYAS

-889 STDDGNVYAQTFLN
+889 SADDGNVYAQNFLN
-903 QSGSFENTMLA
+903 ESGSFENTMLA
-914 NTILSLFINLSRCIE
+914 NTVLSLFINLSRCIE
-929 DDYIRRYRSVRM
+929 DDYIRRYRSVRT

-955 QALGIKEEQGY
+955 QALGIKEEQGQGY
-966 V
+966 TS

>member
-1 MVTSRYLKSGS
+1 
-12 GNRKQLYR
+12 
-20 YVKYIATREGSA
+20 
-32 PIPNTNEHAPAA
+32 
-44 KKQQELIF
+44 
-52 SLLKCFP
+52 
-59 DGKELFEYED
+59 
-69 YQKNPTV
+69 
-76 KNASALISEILD
+76 
-88 RNMDRLTSRKNYV
+88 MDRLTSRKNYV

-190 AAFHDKKTNPHVHI
+190 AAFHDKKTNPHAHI

-220 IEKIRSGFANDIYQ
+220 IEKIRSGFTNDIYQ
-234 DELHHLYQRQ
+234 DELHHLYQQQ
-244 TDLRN
+244 TDPRN

-276 LSLVSKLSKQ
+276 IKLVGKLNDQ
-286 LNNVKGKKVYGY
+286 LKSVTGKKVYGY
-298 LKPEVK
+298 LKPEIK
-304 QTVNAIFARLA
+304 QTVNAIFESLA

-371 VIDIEIEEPEPTEY
+371 VIDIEIEEPELTEK
-385 FNEDTDNCISVNSA
+385 TDDNDITDIPPQYDEFDMA
-399 LDDLMEYDFNR
+399 DGDLNR
-410 NVENAVTSDTGKTP
+410 NVENEVTADTVNTP
-424 KSKYYLKW
+424 KSKYHIKW
-432 SNEYKEA
+432 SNAYKEA
-439 CRIIYDKSSKPE
+439 CRLIYDKNAKPE
-451 DFKKAEQLLLSESN
+451 DFQKAEQLLLSESN

-484 GEKDDEKSFS
+484 GEKDDEKS
-494 FYREAL
+494 YQYYEEAL
-500 HAFTVIEP
+500 QGFIEIEP
-508 NADSMFPYEPRYE
+508 ISDKLKPYL
-521 GQNMKSAD
+521 Q
-529 MRSYVWYRIGKMHCY
+529 YRIGKMYCY
-544 GLGTEQNYEK
+544 GLGTEQDYEK
-554 AFEWFLKSAQEGNK
+554 AFVWFLKSAQEGNK

-578 YYGNGAERN
+578 YYGNGAKKN
-587 LKEAFGWYMRSAKQ
+587 FKEALGWYMRSAKQ
-601 GQPYASYAVAQM
+601 GQPYAAYAVGNM
-613 YSKGEY
+613 YENGELA
-619 VEHDEKTAQ
+619 EKDKKKSQ
-628 KYYNQAL
+628 GYYNQAL
-635 SGFLKLEADGQADD
+635 SGFLKLEANGQADD

-656 AMYKNGLGTEADMG
+656 VMYKNGFGTEADMDK
-670 MALEYF
+670 AIDYF

-695 LLGDKDMP
+695 LFGENITQDIP

-723 LALEYISGEHIEQD
+723 LALEYISGGHIEQD

-759 LGRIYFNGEFVNR
+759 LGRIYFKGEFVNR

-785 KDSGYACYYLGKLYQ
+785 KDSGHACYYLGRLYL
-800 EEEKY
+800 EEEIY
-805 DIDKAVEWL
+805 DLDKVVEWL
-814 EKAVTYD
+814 EKAVNYD
-821 DISAYAS
+821 EIKAYAS

-889 STDDGNVYAQTFLN
+889 SADDGNVYAQTFLN
-903 QSGSFENTMLA
+903 ENRSFENTMLA
-914 NTILSLFINLSRCIE
+914 NTVLNLFINLSRCIE
-929 DDYIRRYRSVRM
+929 DDYIRRYRSVRT

-955 QALGIKEEQGY
+955 QALGIKEQKQYFG
-966 V
+966 

>member
-1 MVTSRYLKSGS
+1 
-12 GNRKQLYR
+12 
-20 YVKYIATREGSA
+20 
-32 PIPNTNEHAPAA
+32 
-44 KKQQELIF
+44 
-52 SLLKCFP
+52 
-59 DGKELFEYED
+59 
-69 YQKNPTV
+69 
-76 KNASALISEILD
+76 
-88 RNMDRLTSRKNYV
+88 MDRLTSRKNYV

-190 AAFHDKKTNPHVHI
+190 AAFHDKKTNPHAHI

-254 SAEFMRKLVN
+254 SAEFMRRLVN

-304 QTVNAIFARLA
+304 QTVNAIFESLA
-315 ENDSIQKMYKLWC
+315 ENDSIQKMYMLWC

-341 KLQFPTLVDNKEF
+341 KLQFPKLTDNKEF

-385 FNEDTDNCISVNSA
+385 FNEDTDNFISVNSA

-424 KSKYYLKW
+424 KSKYYIKW

-451 DFKKAEQLLLSESN
+451 DFQKAEQLLLSEPKN
-465 SGNILAIH
+465 VLAIH

-544 GLGTEQNYEK
+544 GLGTKQNYEK

-578 YYGNGAERN
+578 YYGNGAEKN

-628 KYYNQAL
+628 EYYNQAL

-656 AMYKNGLGTEADMG
+656 AMYKNGLGTEADMD
-670 MALEYF
+670 MDLEYF

-695 LLGDKDMP
+695 LIGENITQDIP

-742 EMLTECADFSDP
+742 EMLTECADGGDP

-759 LGRIYFNGEFVNR
+759 LGRIYFKGEFVNR

-785 KDSGYACYYLGKLYQ
+785 KDSGYACYYLGRLYL
-800 EEEKY
+800 EEEIY
-805 DIDKAVEWL
+805 DLDKAVEWL
-814 EKAVTYD
+814 EKAVNYD
-821 DISAYAS
+821 EIKAYAS

-864 LGRLYLFGTED
+864 LGRLYVFGTED

-889 STDDGNVYAQTFLN
+889 SADDGNVYAQTFLN
-903 QSGSFENTMLA
+903 ENRSFENTMLA
-914 NTILSLFINLSRCIE
+914 NTVLSLFINLSRCIE
-929 DDYIRRYRSVRM
+929 DDYRRRYRSVRM

-955 QALGIKEEQGY
+955 QALGIKEEQDY

>member
-1 MVTSRYLKSGS
+1 
-12 GNRKQLYR
+12 
-20 YVKYIATREGSA
+20 
-32 PIPNTNEHAPAA
+32 
-44 KKQQELIF
+44 
-52 SLLKCFP
+52 
-59 DGKELFEYED
+59 
-69 YQKNPTV
+69 
-76 KNASALISEILD
+76 
-88 RNMDRLTSRKNYV
+88 MDRLTSRKNYV

-190 AAFHDKKTNPHVHI
+190 AAFHDKKTNPHAHI

-254 SAEFMRKLVN
+254 SAEFMRRLVN

-304 QTVNAIFARLA
+304 QTVNAIFESLA
-315 ENDSIQKMYKLWC
+315 ENDSIQKMYMLWC

-341 KLQFPTLVDNKEF
+341 KLQFPKLTDNKEF

-385 FNEDTDNCISVNSA
+385 FNEDTDNFISVNSA

-424 KSKYYLKW
+424 KSKYYIKW

-451 DFKKAEQLLLSESN
+451 DFQKAEQLLLSEPKN
-465 SGNILAIH
+465 VLAIH

-544 GLGTEQNYEK
+544 GLGTKQNYEK

-578 YYGNGAERN
+578 YYGNGAEKN

-628 KYYNQAL
+628 EYYNQAL

-656 AMYKNGLGTEADMG
+656 AMHKNGLGTEADMD

-742 EMLTECADFSDP
+742 EMLTECADGGDP

-759 LGRIYFNGEFVNR
+759 LGRIYFKGEFVNR

-785 KDSGYACYYLGKLYQ
+785 KDSGHACYYLGKLYQ

-814 EKAVTYD
+814 EKAVNYD
-821 DISAYAS
+821 EIKAYAS

-850 LELSAEENNWASFL
+850 LELSSEENNWASFL
-864 LGRLYLFGTED
+864 LGRLYVFGTED

-889 STDDGNVYAQTFLN
+889 SADDGNVYAQTFLN
-903 QSGSFENTMLA
+903 ENRSFENTMLA
-914 NTILSLFINLSRCIE
+914 NTVLSLFINLSRCIE
-929 DDYIRRYRSVRM
+929 DDYRRRYRSVRM

-955 QALGIKEEQGY
+955 QALGIKEEQDY

>member
-1 MVTSRYLKSGS
+1 
-12 GNRKQLYR
+12 
-20 YVKYIATREGSA
+20 
-32 PIPNTNEHAPAA
+32 
-44 KKQQELIF
+44 
-52 SLLKCFP
+52 
-59 DGKELFEYED
+59 
-69 YQKNPTV
+69 
-76 KNASALISEILD
+76 
-88 RNMDRLTSRKNYV
+88 MDRLTSRKNYV

-190 AAFHDKKTNPHVHI
+190 AAFHDKKTNPHAHI

-254 SAEFMRKLVN
+254 SAEFMRRLVN

-304 QTVNAIFARLA
+304 QTVNAIFESLA
-315 ENDSIQKMYKLWC
+315 ENDSIQKMYMLWC

-341 KLQFPTLVDNKEF
+341 KLQFPKLTDNKEF

-385 FNEDTDNCISVNSA
+385 FNEDTDNFISVNSA

-424 KSKYYLKW
+424 KSKYYIKW

-451 DFKKAEQLLLSESN
+451 DFQKAEQLLLSEPKN
-465 SGNILAIH
+465 VLAIH

-544 GLGTEQNYEK
+544 GLGTKQNYEK

-578 YYGNGAERN
+578 YYGNGAEKN

-628 KYYNQAL
+628 EYYNQAL

-656 AMYKNGLGTEADMG
+656 AMHKNGLGTEADMNK
-670 MALEYF
+670 AIDYF

-695 LLGDKDMP
+695 LFGENITQDMP
-703 KAMDCLEKAV
+703 KAIDFLEKAV

-742 EMLTECADFSDP
+742 EMLTECADGGDT

-759 LGRIYFNGEFVNR
+759 LGRIYFKGEFVNR

-785 KDSGYACYYLGKLYQ
+785 KDSGYACYYLGRLYL
-800 EEEKY
+800 EGEKY
-805 DIDKAVEWL
+805 DPDKAVEWL

-821 DISAYAS
+821 DISANAS

-864 LGRLYLFGTED
+864 LGRLYVFGTED

-889 STDDGNVYAQTFLN
+889 SADDGNVYAQTFLN
-903 QSGSFENTMLA
+903 ENRSFVNTMLA
-914 NTILSLFINLSRCIE
+914 NTVLSLFINLSRCIE
-929 DDYIRRYRSVRM
+929 DDYIRRYRSVRT

-955 QALGIKEEQGY
+955 QAMGIKEEQGY

>member
-1 MVTSRYLKSGS
+1 M
-12 GNRKQLYR
+12 YR

-69 YQKNPTV
+69 YQKNPTI

-190 AAFHDKKTNPHVHI
+190 AAFHDKKTNPHAHI

-254 SAEFMRKLVN
+254 SAEFMRRLVN

-276 LSLVSKLSKQ
+276 IKLVGKLNDQ
-286 LNNVKGKKVYGY
+286 LKSVTGKKVYGY

-304 QTVNAIFARLA
+304 QTVNAIFEALA

-371 VIDIEIEEPEPTEY
+371 VVDIEIEEPELTEK
-385 FNEDTDNCISVNSA
+385 TDN
-399 LDDLMEYDFNR
+399 DDITDIPPMFDNDNMADGDFTWNDK
-410 NVENAVTSDTGKTP
+410 NAVTSDTYKTP
-424 KSKYYLKW
+424 KSRYYLKW

-451 DFKKAEQLLLSESN
+451 DFKKAEQILISESEK
-465 SGNILAIH
+465 GNLLAIH

-484 GEKDDEKSFS
+484 GEKDDEKSFA
-494 FYREAL
+494 YYKEAL
-500 HAFTVIEP
+500 NGFLKIEP
-508 NADSMFPYEPRYE
+508 ISDKLKPYL
-521 GQNMKSAD
+521 Q
-529 MRSYVWYRIGKMHCY
+529 YRIGKMHCY

-578 YYGNGAERN
+578 YYGNGAEKN

-601 GQPYASYAVAQM
+601 GQPYAAYAVGNM
-613 YSKGEY
+613 YENGESA
-619 VEHDEKTAQ
+619 EKDKKKSQ
-628 KYYNQAL
+628 GYYNQAL
-635 SGFLKLEADGQADD
+635 SGFLKLEANGQADD

-656 AMYKNGLGTEADMG
+656 VMYKNGLGTEADMNKAIG
-670 MALEYF
+670 YF

-742 EMLTECADFSDP
+742 EMLTECADGGDP

-759 LGRIYFNGEFVNR
+759 LGRIYFKGEFVNR

-785 KDSGYACYYLGKLYQ
+785 KDSGHACYYLGKLYQ
-800 EEEKY
+800 EEEIY

-814 EKAVTYD
+814 EKAVNYD
-821 DISAYAS
+821 EVKANAS

-889 STDDGNVYAQTFLN
+889 SADDGNVYAQNFLN
-903 QSGSFENTMLA
+903 QSESFENTMLA
-914 NTILSLFINLSRCIE
+914 NTVLSLFINLSRCIE
-929 DDYIRRYRSVRM
+929 DDYIRRYRSVRT
-941 SADKKLRRMIIEKK
+941 SADKKLRHMINEKK
-955 QALGIKEEQGY
+955 QALGIKEEQDY

>member
-1 MVTSRYLKSGS
+1 
-12 GNRKQLYR
+12 
-20 YVKYIATREGSA
+20 
-32 PIPNTNEHAPAA
+32 
-44 KKQQELIF
+44 
-52 SLLKCFP
+52 
-59 DGKELFEYED
+59 
-69 YQKNPTV
+69 
-76 KNASALISEILD
+76 
-88 RNMDRLTSRKNYV
+88 MDRLTSRKNYV

-190 AAFHDKKTNPHVHI
+190 AAFHDKKTNPHAHI

-234 DELHHLYQRQ
+234 DELHHLYQQQ

-254 SAEFMRKLVN
+254 SSEFMRKLVN

-304 QTVNAIFARLA
+304 QTVNAIFEALA

-341 KLQFPTLVDNKEF
+341 KLQFPKLTDNKEF

-424 KSKYYLKW
+424 KSRYYLKW

-484 GEKDDEKSFS
+484 GEKNDEKSFS

-521 GQNMKSAD
+521 GQNMKPVD

-568 FAQYSLANLY
+568 FAQFSLANLY
-578 YYGNGAERN
+578 YYGNVAEKN
-587 LKEAFGWYMRSAKQ
+587 LKGAFGWYMRSAKQ
-601 GQPYASYAVAQM
+601 GQPYAAYAVGNM
-613 YSKGEY
+613 YENGESA
-619 VEHDEKTAQ
+619 EKDKKKSQ
-628 KYYNQAL
+628 GYYNQAL

-656 AMYKNGLGTEADMG
+656 VMYKNGLGTEADMD

-695 LLGDKDMP
+695 LLGENITQDIP

-723 LALEYISGEHIEQD
+723 LALEYINGEHIEQD

-742 EMLTECADFSDP
+742 EMLTECADGGDP

-759 LGRIYFNGEFVNR
+759 LGRIYFKGEFVNR
-772 DLSKAEKYLLMAD
+772 NLSKAEKYLLMAD
-785 KDSGYACYYLGKLYQ
+785 KDSGHACYYLGKLYQ

-805 DIDKAVEWL
+805 DLDKSVEWL

-821 DISAYAS
+821 DISANAS

-889 STDDGNVYAQTFLN
+889 SADDGNVYAQTFLN
-903 QSGSFENTMLA
+903 ENRSFENTMLA
-914 NTILSLFINLSRCIE
+914 NTVLSLFINLSRCIE
-929 DDYIRRYRSVRM
+929 DDYRRRYRSVRM
-941 SADKKLRRMIIEKK
+941 SADKKLRHMINEKK
-955 QALGIKEEQGY
+955 QALGIKEEHEQYFG
-966 V
+966 

>member
-1 MVTSRYLKSGS
+1 M
-12 GNRKQLYR
+12 YR

-190 AAFHDKKTNPHVHI
+190 AAFHDKKTNPHAHI

-249 LLKKE
+249 LLIKE
-254 SAEFMRKLVN
+254 SAEFMRRLVN

-304 QTVNAIFARLA
+304 QTVNAIFESLA
-315 ENDSIQKMYKLWC
+315 ENDSIQKMYMLWC

-341 KLQFPTLVDNKEF
+341 KLQFPKLTDNKEF

-385 FNEDTDNCISVNSA
+385 FNEDTDNFISVNSA

-424 KSKYYLKW
+424 KSKYYIKW

-451 DFKKAEQLLLSESN
+451 DFKKAEQILISESEK
-465 SGNILAIH
+465 GNLLAIH

-544 GLGTEQNYEK
+544 GLGTKQNYEK

-578 YYGNGAERN
+578 YYGNGAEKN

-601 GQPYASYAVAQM
+601 GQPYASYAVTQM

-628 KYYNQAL
+628 EYYNQAL

-656 AMYKNGLGTEADMG
+656 AMYKNGLGTEADMD
-670 MALEYF
+670 MDLEYF

-695 LLGDKDMP
+695 LIGENITQDIP

-742 EMLTECADFSDP
+742 EMLTECADGGDP

-759 LGRIYFNGEFVNR
+759 LGRIYFKGEFVNR

-785 KDSGYACYYLGKLYQ
+785 KDSGHACYYLGKLYQ

-814 EKAVTYD
+814 EKAVNYD
-821 DISAYAS
+821 EIKAYAS

-864 LGRLYLFGTED
+864 LGRLYVFGTED

-889 STDDGNVYAQTFLN
+889 SADDGNVYAQNFLN
-903 QSGSFENTMLA
+903 ESGSFENTMLA
-914 NTILSLFINLSRCIE
+914 NTVLSLFINLSRCIE
-929 DDYIRRYRSVRM
+929 DDYIRRYRSVRT

-955 QALGIKEEQGY
+955 QAMGIKEEQGY